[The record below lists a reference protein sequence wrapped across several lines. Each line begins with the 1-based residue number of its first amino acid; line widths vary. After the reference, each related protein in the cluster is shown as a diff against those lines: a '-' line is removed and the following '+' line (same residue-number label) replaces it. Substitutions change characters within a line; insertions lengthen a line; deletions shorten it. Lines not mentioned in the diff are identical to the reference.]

1 MTFKYL
7 VMVAMLASSAMSAA
21 HNNSG
26 VPSGSEWHDMQ
37 VNSVGRLPDHAA
49 FFAFDSLAMAL
60 EGDKSQSADYLSLD
74 GNWKFKWVNNAD
86 QRPLDFYKKGLDD
99 SSWAT
104 MPVPGLWEL
113 NGYGAPCYVNI
124 GYAWLGHFDN
134 NPPQVPVKDN
144 HVGSYRRVIDIP
156 VAWSGKQVIA
166 HFGSVT
172 SNIYLYVNGV
182 FAGYSEDSKVAA
194 EFDITRL
201 LKPGRNL
208 IAFQVFRW
216 CDGTYSEDQD
226 FWRFS
231 GVARECYLYARKRD
245 AITDV
250 RISGTLTDDYRDGV
264 LDVAVTMQG
273 TCNLEAKLL
282 DPVGQVVAQ
291 STASHVNNGLERFRM
306 TVDNPLKW
314 SAETPNLYTLVL
326 SLTALNGDRRP
337 YSYVSQKVGFRRV
350 EIKDGQLMVNGKRI
364 MIKGVNR
371 HEMDPD
377 GGYVVSPERMLQDIA
392 IMKQLNINAVRTC
405 HYPDDPRW
413 YDLCDKYGIYVCAEA
428 NQESHGLGYGDDSM
442 AKMPMMAKPV
452 MERNQHNVKVNFNH
466 PSVIMW
472 SLGNETG
479 WSQHFNAA
487 YDWIRSQDAQR
498 PIQYERAVYEPSGK
512 TDIVCP
518 MYWSQAACEKYAR
531 STDAASLRPLIQCEY
546 SHAMGNSC
554 GGFKEYWDLV
564 RKYPKFQ
571 GGFIWDFV
579 DQAIHWKDNA
589 GRSILAYGGDF
600 NNYDS
605 SDNNFNCNGIVSP
618 DRVLNP
624 EAYEVGYF
632 YQDIW
637 VKPVD
642 LQRGIVDVKNENAFK
657 SLDNYELVYSFVVD
671 GVESQPVRLAT
682 LHVAPQGR
690 SRVQLPS
697 YCVPDTLN
705 HEVFLNVKF
714 QLKTAEPLLAAGHV
728 AAHQQFKVG
737 GSYVTVLPQ
746 SAPGTLQL
754 KRTPE
759 SIAIRGEGVDVV
771 FGKKANWMLV
781 KYNDYLGDGGTLRP
795 NFWRAVTDN
804 DMGAGLPK
812 RCGVWRA
819 PTMTLKHIDARLDK
833 EKKAATVTACYDMP
847 QVMATLTITYAVYS
861 NAVIDVTQR
870 LETRGDSTQV
880 PEMLNYGMMMQL
892 PAQYD
897 QVQYYG
903 RGPVENY
910 VDRCESQHVGLYH
923 ASVDAMFYPYIRP
936 QETGTHTGIR
946 YFNVLNTGHGGL
958 GVNSCGSLMQAS
970 ALHYDL
976 DELDEGLEKHQRHPS
991 QLKKSQYTVLLI
1003 ELAQAGVGGIDSW
1016 SQMAEALPQYRVQY
1030 GPKVFKFT
1038 LSPLH

>member
-1 MTFKYL
+1 MALKYL
-7 VMVAMLASSAMSAA
+7 AMFVMLASAAMAAA
-21 HNNSG
+21 HDNCNL
-26 VPSGSEWHDMQ
+26 PSGNEWHDMQ
-37 VNSVGRLPDHAA
+37 VNSLNRLPDHAS
-49 FFAFDSLAMAL
+49 FFAFNNFAMAL
-60 EGDKSQSADYLSLD
+60 DGDKERSADYLSLA
-74 GNWKFKWVNNAD
+74 GMWKFNWVADAD
-86 QRPLDFYKKGLDD
+86 QRPLDFYKENLDV
-99 SSWAT
+99 SSWST

-124 GYAWLGHFDN
+124 GYAWMGHFDN

-156 VAWSGKQVIA
+156 ASWSGKQVIA

-172 SNIYLYVNGV
+172 SNIYLYVNGK

-208 IAFQVFRW
+208 ISFQVFRW
-216 CDGTYSEDQD
+216 CDGSYSEDQD

-231 GVARECYLYARKRD
+231 GVARECYLFARQHD

-250 RISGTLTDDYRDGV
+250 RISSTLAHDYRDGV
-264 LDVAVTMQG
+264 LDVAVAMQG
-273 TCNLEAKLL
+273 TCNLEAWLL
-282 DPVGQVVAQ
+282 DSAGNIVAQ
-291 STASHVNNGLERFRM
+291 NTNSHVSNGRASFRM
-306 TVDNPLKW
+306 TVDNPCKW
-314 SAETPNLYTLVL
+314 SAESPYLYTLVL
-326 SLTALNGDRRP
+326 APTAPGGDHKP
-337 YSYVSQKVGFRRV
+337 YSYVSQQVGFRRV

-377 GGYVVSPERMLQDIA
+377 GGYVVSPERMEQDIA
-392 IMKQLNINAVRTC
+392 IMKRLNINAVRTC

-428 NQESHGLGYGDDSM
+428 NQESHGLGYDDDSK
-442 AKMPMMAKPV
+442 AKTPMMAKPI

-479 WSQHFNAA
+479 WSQNFNAA

-518 MYWSQAACEKYAR
+518 MYWSQAACERYAR
-531 STDAASLRPLIQCEY
+531 STSAENSRPLIQCEY

-554 GGFKEYWDLV
+554 GGFKEYWELV

-579 DQAIHWKDNA
+579 DQAIHWKDGA
-589 GRSILAYGGDF
+589 GRNILAYGGDF
-600 NNYDS
+600 NSYDP
-605 SDNNFNCNGIVSP
+605 SDNNFNCNGIVNP
-618 DRVLNP
+618 DRGLNP
-624 EAYEVGYF
+624 EAHEVGYF
-632 YQDIW
+632 YQNIW
-637 VKPVD
+637 VKPID
-642 LQRGIVDVKNENAFK
+642 LQHGIVEVKNENAFRN
-657 SLDNYELVYSFVVD
+657 LDNYELVYNFVVD
-671 GVESQPVRLAT
+671 GVASPAARLAT
-682 LHVAPQGR
+682 LHVAPQEQTQ
-690 SRVQLPS
+690 VQLPGYS
-697 YCVPDTLN
+697 MPDTSA
-705 HEVFLNVKF
+705 HEVFLNVEF
-714 QLKTAEPLLAAGHV
+714 LLKTAEPLLAAGHV

-737 GSYVTVLPQ
+737 GRYVAASP
-746 SAPGTLQL
+746 APASGKLRL
-754 KRTPE
+754 KRTAE
-759 SIAIRGEGVDVV
+759 SIVIKGESVEVT
-771 FGKKANWMLV
+771 FAKKANWMLT
-781 KYNDYLGDGGTLRP
+781 KYNDYLGNGGVLRP

-819 PTMTLKHIDARLDK
+819 PTMTLKHIDARLDGGK
-833 EKKAATVTACYDMP
+833 RVAIVTACYDMP
-847 QVMATLTITYAVYS
+847 QVEAVLTLTYVIHG
-861 NAVIDVTQR
+861 NAVLDVTQS
-870 LETRGDSTQV
+870 LEARGDSTRV

-897 QVQYYG
+897 QVRYYG

-923 ASVDAMFYPYIRP
+923 TSVDAMFYPYIRP

-946 YFNVLNTGHGGL
+946 YFKVLSPGGGL
-958 GVNSCGSLMQAS
+958 GVIPRGSLMQAS

-976 DELDEGLEKHQRHPS
+976 DELDEGMEKHQRHPS
-991 QLKKSQYTVLLI
+991 QLAKSRYTVLLF

-1016 SQMAEALPQYRVQY
+1016 SQNAEALPQYRVGY
-1030 GPKVFKFT
+1030 GSKVFRFS
-1038 LSPLH
+1038 LRPLH

>member
-1 MTFKYL
+1 MALKYL
-7 VMVAMLASSAMSAA
+7 AMFVMLASAAMAAA
-21 HNNSG
+21 HDNCNL
-26 VPSGSEWHDMQ
+26 PSGSEWHDMQ
-37 VNSVGRLPDHAA
+37 VNSLNRLPDHAS
-49 FFAFDSLAMAL
+49 FFAFNNFAMAL
-60 EGDKSQSADYLSLD
+60 DGDKERSADYLSLA
-74 GNWKFKWVNNAD
+74 GMWKFNWVADAD
-86 QRPLDFYKKGLDD
+86 QRPLDFYKENLDV

-124 GYAWLGHFDN
+124 GYAWMGHFDN

-156 VAWSGKQVIA
+156 ASWSGKQVIA

-172 SNIYLYVNGV
+172 SNIYLYVNGK

-208 IAFQVFRW
+208 ISFQVFRW
-216 CDGTYSEDQD
+216 CDGSYSEDQD

-231 GVARECYLYARKRD
+231 GVARECYLYARQHD

-250 RISGTLTDDYRDGV
+250 RISSTLAHDYRDGV
-264 LDVAVTMQG
+264 LDVAVAMQG
-273 TCNLEAKLL
+273 TCNLEAWLL
-282 DPVGQVVAQ
+282 DSAGNIVAQ
-291 STASHVNNGLERFRM
+291 NTNSHVSNGRASFRM
-306 TVDNPLKW
+306 TVDNPCKW
-314 SAETPNLYTLVL
+314 SAESPYLYTLVL
-326 SLTALNGDRRP
+326 APTAPGGDHKP
-337 YSYVSQKVGFRRV
+337 YSYVSQQVGFRRV

-377 GGYVVSPERMLQDIA
+377 GGYVVSPERMEQDIA
-392 IMKQLNINAVRTC
+392 IMKRLNINAVRTC

-428 NQESHGLGYGDDSM
+428 NQESHGLGYDDDSK
-442 AKMPMMAKPV
+442 AKTPMMAKPI

-479 WSQHFNAA
+479 WSQNFNAA

-518 MYWSQAACEKYAR
+518 MYWSQAACERYAR
-531 STDAASLRPLIQCEY
+531 PTSAENSRPLIQCEY

-554 GGFKEYWDLV
+554 GGFKEYWELV

-579 DQAIHWKDNA
+579 DQAIHWKDSA
-589 GRSILAYGGDF
+589 GRNILAYGGDF
-600 NNYDS
+600 NSYDP
-605 SDNNFNCNGIVSP
+605 SDNNFNCNGIVNP
-618 DRVLNP
+618 DRGLNP
-624 EAYEVGYF
+624 EAHEVGYF
-632 YQDIW
+632 YQNIW
-637 VKPVD
+637 VKPID
-642 LQRGIVDVKNENAFK
+642 LQHGIVEVKNENAFRN
-657 SLDNYELVYSFVVD
+657 LDNYELVYNFVVD
-671 GVESQPVRLAT
+671 GVALPAARLAT
-682 LHVAPQGR
+682 LHVAPQEQTQ
-690 SRVQLPS
+690 VQLPGYS
-697 YCVPDTLN
+697 MPDTSA

-737 GSYVTVLPQ
+737 GRYVAASP
-746 SAPGTLQL
+746 APASGKLRL
-754 KRTPE
+754 KRTAE
-759 SIAIRGEGVDVV
+759 SIVIKGESVEVT
-771 FGKKANWMLV
+771 FAKKANWMLT
-781 KYNDYLGDGGTLRP
+781 KYNDYLGNGGVLRP

-819 PTMTLKHIDARLDK
+819 PTMTLKHIDARLDRGK
-833 EKKAATVTACYDMP
+833 RVATVTACYDMP
-847 QVMATLTITYAVYS
+847 QVKAVLTLTYVIHG
-861 NAVIDVTQR
+861 NAVLDVTQS
-870 LETRGDSTQV
+870 LEARGDSTRV

-897 QVQYYG
+897 QVRYYG

-923 ASVDAMFYPYIRP
+923 TSVDAMFYPYIRP

-946 YFNVLNTGHGGL
+946 YFKVLSPGGGL
-958 GVNSCGSLMQAS
+958 GVIPRGSLMQAS

-991 QLKKSQYTVLLI
+991 QLAKSQYTVLLF

-1016 SQMAEALPQYRVQY
+1016 SQNAEALPQYRVGY
-1030 GPKVFKFT
+1030 GSKVFRFS
-1038 LSPLH
+1038 LRPLH

>member
-1 MTFKYL
+1 MALKYL
-7 VMVAMLASSAMSAA
+7 AMFVMLASAAMAAA
-21 HNNSG
+21 HDNCNL
-26 VPSGSEWHDMQ
+26 PSGSEWHDMQ
-37 VNSVGRLPDHAA
+37 VNSLNRLPDHAS
-49 FFAFDSLAMAL
+49 FFAFNNFAMAL
-60 EGDKSQSADYLSLD
+60 DGDKERSADYLSLA
-74 GNWKFKWVNNAD
+74 GMWKFNWVADAD
-86 QRPLDFYKKGLDD
+86 QRPLDFYKENLDV

-124 GYAWLGHFDN
+124 GYAWMGHFDN

-156 VAWSGKQVIA
+156 ASWSGKQVIA

-172 SNIYLYVNGV
+172 SNIYLYVNGK

-208 IAFQVFRW
+208 ISFQVFRW
-216 CDGTYSEDQD
+216 CDGSYSEDQD

-231 GVARECYLYARKRD
+231 GVARECYLYARQHD

-250 RISGTLTDDYRDGV
+250 RISSTLAHDYRDGV
-264 LDVAVTMQG
+264 LDVAVAMQG
-273 TCNLEAKLL
+273 TCNLEAWLL
-282 DPVGQVVAQ
+282 DSAGNIVAQ
-291 STASHVNNGLERFRM
+291 NTNSRVSNGRASFRM
-306 TVDNPLKW
+306 TVDNPCKW
-314 SAETPNLYTLVL
+314 SAESPYLYTLVL
-326 SLTALNGDRRP
+326 APTAPGGDHKP
-337 YSYVSQKVGFRRV
+337 YSYVSQQVGFRRV

-377 GGYVVSPERMLQDIA
+377 GGYVVSPERMEQDIA
-392 IMKQLNINAVRTC
+392 IMKRLNINAVRTC

-428 NQESHGLGYGDDSM
+428 NQESHGLGYDDDSK
-442 AKMPMMAKPV
+442 AKTPMMAKPI

-479 WSQHFNAA
+479 WSQNFNAA

-518 MYWSQAACEKYAR
+518 MYWSQAACERYAR
-531 STDAASLRPLIQCEY
+531 STSAENSRPLIQCEY

-554 GGFKEYWDLV
+554 GGFKEYWELV

-579 DQAIHWKDNA
+579 DQAIHWKDSA
-589 GRSILAYGGDF
+589 GRNILAYGGDF
-600 NNYDS
+600 NSYDP
-605 SDNNFNCNGIVSP
+605 SDNNFNCNGIVNP
-618 DRVLNP
+618 DRGLNP
-624 EAYEVGYF
+624 EAHEVGYF
-632 YQDIW
+632 YQNIW
-637 VKPVD
+637 VKPID
-642 LQRGIVDVKNENAFK
+642 LQHGIVEVKNENAFRN
-657 SLDNYELVYSFVVD
+657 LDNYELVYNFVVD
-671 GVESQPVRLAT
+671 GVALPAARLAT
-682 LHVAPQGR
+682 LHVAPQEQTQ
-690 SRVQLPS
+690 VQLPGYS
-697 YCVPDTLN
+697 MPDTSA

-737 GSYVTVLPQ
+737 GRYVAALP
-746 SAPGTLQL
+746 APASGKLRL
-754 KRTPE
+754 KRTAE
-759 SIAIRGEGVDVV
+759 SIVIKGESVEVT
-771 FGKKANWMLV
+771 FAKKANWMLT
-781 KYNDYLGDGGTLRP
+781 KYNDYLGNGGVLRP

-804 DMGAGLPK
+804 DMGADLPK

-819 PTMTLKHIDARLDK
+819 PTMTLKHIVARLDGGK
-833 EKKAATVTACYDMP
+833 RVATVTACYDMP
-847 QVMATLTITYAVYS
+847 QVKAVLTLTYVIHG
-861 NAVIDVTQR
+861 NAVLDVTQR
-870 LETRGDSTQV
+870 LEARGDSTRV

-892 PAQYD
+892 PPQYD
-897 QVQYYG
+897 QVRYYG

-923 ASVDAMFYPYIRP
+923 TSVDAMFYPYIRP

-946 YFNVLNTGHGGL
+946 YFKVLSPGGGL
-958 GVNSCGSLMQAS
+958 GVVPRGSLMQAS

-976 DELDEGLEKHQRHPS
+976 DELDEGMEKHQRHPS
-991 QLKKSQYTVLLI
+991 QLAKSQYTVLLF
-1003 ELAQAGVGGIDSW
+1003 ELEQAGVGGIDSW
-1016 SQMAEALPQYRVQY
+1016 SQNAEALPQYRVGY
-1030 GPKVFKFT
+1030 GSKVFRFS
-1038 LSPLH
+1038 LRPLH

>member
-1 MTFKYL
+1 MALKYL
-7 VMVAMLASSAMSAA
+7 AMFVMLASAAMAAA
-21 HNNSG
+21 HDNCNL
-26 VPSGSEWHDMQ
+26 PSGSEWHDMQ
-37 VNSVGRLPDHAA
+37 VNSLNRLPDHAS
-49 FFAFDSLAMAL
+49 FFAFNNFAMAL
-60 EGDKSQSADYLSLD
+60 DGDKERSADYLSLA
-74 GNWKFKWVNNAD
+74 GMWKFNWVADAD
-86 QRPLDFYKKGLDD
+86 QRPLDFYKENLDV

-124 GYAWLGHFDN
+124 VYAWMGHFDN

-156 VAWSGKQVIA
+156 ASWSGKQVIA

-172 SNIYLYVNGV
+172 SNIYLYVNGK

-208 IAFQVFRW
+208 ISFQVFRW
-216 CDGTYSEDQD
+216 CDGSYSEDQD

-231 GVARECYLYARKRD
+231 GVARECYLFARQHD

-250 RISGTLTDDYRDGV
+250 RIGSTLTHDCRAGV
-264 LDVAVTMQG
+264 LDVAVAMQG
-273 TCNLEAKLL
+273 TCNLEAWLL
-282 DPVGQVVAQ
+282 DSAGNIVAQ
-291 STASHVNNGLERFRM
+291 NTNSHVSNGRASFRM
-306 TVDNPLKW
+306 TVDNPCKW
-314 SAETPNLYTLVL
+314 SAESPYLYTLVL
-326 SLTALNGDRRP
+326 APTAPGGDHKP
-337 YSYVSQKVGFRRV
+337 YSYVSQQVGFRRV

-377 GGYVVSPERMLQDIA
+377 GGYVVSPERMEQDIA
-392 IMKQLNINAVRTC
+392 IMKRLNINAVRTC

-428 NQESHGLGYGDDSM
+428 NQESHGLGYDDDSK
-442 AKMPMMAKPV
+442 AKTPMMAKPI

-479 WSQHFNAA
+479 WSQNFNAA

-518 MYWSQAACEKYAR
+518 MYWSQAACERYAR
-531 STDAASLRPLIQCEY
+531 STSAENSRPLIQCEY

-554 GGFKEYWDLV
+554 GGFKEYWELV

-579 DQAIHWKDNA
+579 DQAIHWKDSA
-589 GRSILAYGGDF
+589 GRNILAYGGDF
-600 NNYDS
+600 NSYDP
-605 SDNNFNCNGIVSP
+605 SDNNFNCNGIVNP
-618 DRVLNP
+618 DRGLNP
-624 EAYEVGYF
+624 EAHEVGYF
-632 YQDIW
+632 YQNIW
-637 VKPVD
+637 VRPID
-642 LQRGIVDVKNENAFK
+642 LQHGIVEVKNENAFRN
-657 SLDNYELVYSFVVD
+657 LDNYELVYNFVVD
-671 GVESQPVRLAT
+671 GVASPAARLAT
-682 LHVAPQGR
+682 LHVAPQEQTQ
-690 SRVQLPS
+690 VQLPS
-697 YCVPDTLN
+697 YSMPDTSA

-737 GSYVTVLPQ
+737 GRYVAALP
-746 SAPGTLQL
+746 APASGKLRL
-754 KRTPE
+754 KRTAE
-759 SIAIRGEGVDVV
+759 SIVIKGESVEVT
-771 FGKKANWMLV
+771 FAKKANWMLT
-781 KYNDYLGDGGTLRP
+781 KYNDYLGNGGVLRP

-819 PTMTLKHIDARLDK
+819 PTMTLKHIDARLDRGK
-833 EKKAATVTACYDMP
+833 RVATVTACYDMP
-847 QVMATLTITYAVYS
+847 QVKAVLTLTYVIHG
-861 NAVIDVTQR
+861 NAVLDVTQS
-870 LETRGDSTQV
+870 LEARGDSTHV
-880 PEMLNYGMMMQL
+880 PEMLNYGMMIQL
-892 PAQYD
+892 PPHYD
-897 QVQYYG
+897 QVRYYG

-910 VDRCESQHVGLYH
+910 VDRCESQPVGLYH
-923 ASVDAMFYPYIRP
+923 TSVDAMFYPYIRP

-946 YFNVLNTGHGGL
+946 YFKVLSPGGGL
-958 GVNSCGSLMQAS
+958 GVVPRGSLMQAS

-976 DELDEGLEKHQRHPS
+976 DELDEGMEKHQRHPS
-991 QLKKSQYTVLLI
+991 QLAKSPYTVLLF

-1016 SQMAEALPQYRVQY
+1016 SQNAEALPQYRVGY
-1030 GPKVFKFT
+1030 GSKVFRFS
-1038 LSPLH
+1038 LRPLH

>member
-1 MTFKYL
+1 MALKYL
-7 VMVAMLASSAMSAA
+7 AMFVMLASAAMAAA
-21 HNNSG
+21 HDNCNL
-26 VPSGSEWHDMQ
+26 PSGSEWHDMQ
-37 VNSVGRLPDHAA
+37 VNSLNRLPDHAS
-49 FFAFDSLAMAL
+49 FFAFNNFAMAL
-60 EGDKSQSADYLSLD
+60 DGDKERSADYLSLA
-74 GNWKFKWVNNAD
+74 GMWKFNWVADAD
-86 QRPLDFYKKGLDD
+86 QRPLDFYKENLDV

-124 GYAWLGHFDN
+124 GYAWMGHFDN

-156 VAWSGKQVIA
+156 ASWSGKQVIA

-172 SNIYLYVNGV
+172 SNIYLYVNGM

-208 IAFQVFRW
+208 ISFQVFRW
-216 CDGTYSEDQD
+216 CDGSYSEDQD

-231 GVARECYLYARKRD
+231 GVARECYLYARQHD

-250 RISGTLTDDYRDGV
+250 RISSTLAHDYRDGV
-264 LDVAVTMQG
+264 LDVAVAMQG
-273 TCNLEAKLL
+273 TCNLEAWLL
-282 DPVGQVVAQ
+282 DSAGNIVAQ
-291 STASHVNNGLERFRM
+291 NTNSHVSNGRASFRM
-306 TVDNPLKW
+306 TVDNPCKW
-314 SAETPNLYTLVL
+314 SAESPYLYTLVL
-326 SLTALNGDRRP
+326 APTAPGGDHKP
-337 YSYVSQKVGFRRV
+337 YSYVSQQVGFRRV

-377 GGYVVSPERMLQDIA
+377 GGYVVSPERMEQDIA
-392 IMKQLNINAVRTC
+392 IMKRLNINAVRTC

-428 NQESHGLGYGDDSM
+428 NQESHGLGYDDDSK
-442 AKMPMMAKPV
+442 AKTPMMAKPI

-479 WSQHFNAA
+479 WSQNFNAA

-518 MYWSQAACEKYAR
+518 MYWSQAACERYAR
-531 STDAASLRPLIQCEY
+531 STSAENSRPLIQCEY

-554 GGFKEYWDLV
+554 GGFKEYWELV

-579 DQAIHWKDNA
+579 DQAIHWKDGA
-589 GRSILAYGGDF
+589 GRNILAYGGDF
-600 NNYDS
+600 NSYDP
-605 SDNNFNCNGIVSP
+605 SDNNFNCNGIVNP
-618 DRVLNP
+618 DRGLNP
-624 EAYEVGYF
+624 EAHEVGYF
-632 YQDIW
+632 YQNIW
-637 VKPVD
+637 VKPID
-642 LQRGIVDVKNENAFK
+642 LQHGIVEVKNENAFRN
-657 SLDNYELVYSFVVD
+657 LDNYELVYNFVVD
-671 GVESQPVRLAT
+671 GVASPAARLAT
-682 LHVAPQGR
+682 LHVAPQGQTQ
-690 SRVQLPS
+690 VQLPGYS
-697 YCVPDTLN
+697 MPDTSA

-737 GSYVTVLPQ
+737 GRYVAASP
-746 SAPGTLQL
+746 APASGKLRL
-754 KRTPE
+754 KRTAE
-759 SIAIRGEGVDVV
+759 SIVIKGESVEVT
-771 FGKKANWMLV
+771 FAKKANWMLT
-781 KYNDYLGDGGTLRP
+781 KYNDYLGNGGVLRP

-819 PTMTLKHIDARLDK
+819 PTMTLKHIDARLDRGK
-833 EKKAATVTACYDMP
+833 RVATVTACYDMP
-847 QVMATLTITYAVYS
+847 QVKAVLTLTYVIHG
-861 NAVIDVTQR
+861 NAVLDVTQS
-870 LETRGDSTQV
+870 LEARGDSTRV

-897 QVQYYG
+897 QVRYYG

-923 ASVDAMFYPYIRP
+923 TSVDAMFYPYIRP

-946 YFNVLNTGHGGL
+946 YFKVLSPGGGL
-958 GVNSCGSLMQAS
+958 GVIPRGSLMQAS

-976 DELDEGLEKHQRHPS
+976 DELDEGMEKHQRHPS
-991 QLKKSQYTVLLI
+991 QLAKSQYTVLLF

-1016 SQMAEALPQYRVQY
+1016 SQNAEALPQYRVGY
-1030 GPKVFKFT
+1030 GSKVFRFS
-1038 LSPLH
+1038 LRPLH

>member
-1 MTFKYL
+1 MALKYL
-7 VMVAMLASSAMSAA
+7 AMFVMLASAAMAAA
-21 HNNSG
+21 HDNCNL
-26 VPSGSEWHDMQ
+26 PSGSEWHDMQ
-37 VNSVGRLPDHAA
+37 VNSLNRLPDHAS
-49 FFAFDSLAMAL
+49 FFAFNNFAMAL
-60 EGDKSQSADYLSLD
+60 DGDKERSADYLSLA
-74 GNWKFKWVNNAD
+74 GMWKFNWVADAD
-86 QRPLDFYKKGLDD
+86 QRPLDFYKENLDV

-124 GYAWLGHFDN
+124 GYAWMGHFDN

-156 VAWSGKQVIA
+156 ASWSGKQVIA
-166 HFGSVT
+166 HFGSVS
-172 SNIYLYVNGV
+172 SNIYLYVNGK

-208 IAFQVFRW
+208 ISFQVFRW
-216 CDGTYSEDQD
+216 CDGSYSEDQD

-231 GVARECYLYARKRD
+231 GVARECYLFARQHD
-245 AITDV
+245 AIADV
-250 RISGTLTDDYRDGV
+250 RISSTLAHDYRDGV

-273 TCNLEAKLL
+273 TCNLEAWLL
-282 DPVGQVVAQ
+282 DSAGNIVAQ
-291 STASHVNNGLERFRM
+291 NTNSHVSNGRASFRM
-306 TVDNPLKW
+306 TVDNPCKW
-314 SAETPNLYTLVL
+314 SAESPYLYTLVL
-326 SLTALNGDRRP
+326 APTAPGGDRKP
-337 YSYVSQKVGFRRV
+337 YSYVSQQVGFRRV

-377 GGYVVSPERMLQDIA
+377 GGYVVSPERMEQDIA
-392 IMKQLNINAVRTC
+392 IMKRLNINAVRTC

-428 NQESHGLGYGDDSM
+428 NQESHGLGYDDDSK
-442 AKMPMMAKPV
+442 AKTPMMAKPI

-479 WSQHFNAA
+479 WSQNFNAA

-518 MYWSQAACEKYAR
+518 MYWSQAACERYAR
-531 STDAASLRPLIQCEY
+531 STSAENSRPLIQCEY

-554 GGFKEYWDLV
+554 GGFKEYWELV

-579 DQAIHWKDNA
+579 DQAIHWKDSA
-589 GRSILAYGGDF
+589 GRNILAYGGDF
-600 NNYDS
+600 NSYDP
-605 SDNNFNCNGIVSP
+605 SDNNFNCNGIVNP
-618 DRVLNP
+618 DRGLNP
-624 EAYEVGYF
+624 EAHEVSYF
-632 YQDIW
+632 YQNIW
-637 VKPVD
+637 VKPID
-642 LQRGIVDVKNENAFK
+642 LQHGIVEVKNENAFRN
-657 SLDNYELVYSFVVD
+657 LDNYELVYNFVVD
-671 GVESQPVRLAT
+671 GVASPAVRLAT
-682 LHVAPQGR
+682 LHVAPQEQTQ
-690 SRVQLPS
+690 VQLPGYS
-697 YCVPDTLN
+697 MPDTSA
-705 HEVFLNVKF
+705 HEVFLNVEF

-737 GSYVTVLPQ
+737 GRYVAASP
-746 SAPGTLQL
+746 APASGKLRL
-754 KRTPE
+754 KRTAE
-759 SIAIRGEGVDVV
+759 SIVIKGESVEVT
-771 FGKKANWMLV
+771 FAKKANWMLT
-781 KYNDYLGDGGTLRP
+781 KYNDYLGNGGVLRP

-804 DMGAGLPK
+804 DMGADLPK

-819 PTMTLKHIDARLDK
+819 PTMTLKHIDARLDRGK
-833 EKKAATVTACYDMP
+833 RVATVTACYDMP
-847 QVMATLTITYAVYS
+847 EVKAVLTLTYVIHG
-861 NAVIDVTQR
+861 NAVLDVTQS
-870 LETRGDSTQV
+870 LEARGDSTRV

-897 QVQYYG
+897 QVRYYG

-923 ASVDAMFYPYIRP
+923 TSVDAMFYPYIRP

-946 YFNVLNTGHGGL
+946 YFKVLSPDGGL
-958 GVNSCGSLMQAS
+958 GVIPRGSLMQAS

-976 DELDEGLEKHQRHPS
+976 DELDEGMEKHQRHPS
-991 QLKKSQYTVLLI
+991 QLAKSQYTVLLF

-1016 SQMAEALPQYRVQY
+1016 SQNAEALPQYRVGY
-1030 GPKVFKFT
+1030 GSKVFRFS
-1038 LSPLH
+1038 LRPLH

>member
-1 MTFKYL
+1 MALKYL
-7 VMVAMLASSAMSAA
+7 AMFVMLASAAMAAA
-21 HNNSG
+21 HDNCNL
-26 VPSGSEWHDMQ
+26 PSGSEWHDMQ
-37 VNSVGRLPDHAA
+37 VNSLNRLPDHAS
-49 FFAFDSLAMAL
+49 FFAFNNFAMAL
-60 EGDKSQSADYLSLD
+60 DGDKERSADYLSLA
-74 GNWKFKWVNNAD
+74 GMWKFNWVADAD
-86 QRPLDFYKKGLDD
+86 QRPLDFYKENLDV

-124 GYAWLGHFDN
+124 GYAWMGHFDN

-156 VAWSGKQVIA
+156 ASWSGKQVIA

-172 SNIYLYVNGV
+172 SNIYLYVNGK

-208 IAFQVFRW
+208 ISFQVFRW
-216 CDGTYSEDQD
+216 CDGSYSEDQD

-231 GVARECYLYARKRD
+231 GVARECYLFARQHD

-250 RISGTLTDDYRDGV
+250 RISSTLAHDYRDGV
-264 LDVAVTMQG
+264 LDVAVAMQG
-273 TCNLEAKLL
+273 TCNLEAWLL
-282 DPVGQVVAQ
+282 DSAGNIVAQ
-291 STASHVNNGLERFRM
+291 NTNSHVSNGRASFRM
-306 TVDNPLKW
+306 TVDNPCKW
-314 SAETPNLYTLVL
+314 SAESPYLYTLVL
-326 SLTALNGDRRP
+326 APTAPGGDHKP
-337 YSYVSQKVGFRRV
+337 YSYVSQQVGFRRV

-377 GGYVVSPERMLQDIA
+377 GGYVVSPERMEQDIA
-392 IMKQLNINAVRTC
+392 IMKRLNINAVRTC

-428 NQESHGLGYGDDSM
+428 NQESHGLGYDDDSK
-442 AKMPMMAKPV
+442 AKTPMMAKPI

-479 WSQHFNAA
+479 WSQNFNAA

-518 MYWSQAACEKYAR
+518 MYWSQAACERYAR
-531 STDAASLRPLIQCEY
+531 STSAENSRPLIQCEY

-554 GGFKEYWDLV
+554 GGFKEYWELV

-579 DQAIHWKDNA
+579 DQAIHWKDSA
-589 GRSILAYGGDF
+589 GRNILAYGGDF
-600 NNYDS
+600 NSYDP
-605 SDNNFNCNGIVSP
+605 SDNNFNCNGIVNP
-618 DRVLNP
+618 DRGLNP
-624 EAYEVGYF
+624 EAHEVGYF
-632 YQDIW
+632 YQNIW
-637 VKPVD
+637 VKPID
-642 LQRGIVDVKNENAFK
+642 LQHGIVEVKNENAFRN
-657 SLDNYELVYSFVVD
+657 LDNYELVYNFVVD
-671 GVESQPVRLAT
+671 GVASPPARLAT
-682 LHVAPQGR
+682 LHVAPQEQTQ
-690 SRVQLPS
+690 VQLPGYS
-697 YCVPDTLN
+697 MPDTSA
-705 HEVFLNVKF
+705 HEVFLNVEF
-714 QLKTAEPLLAAGHV
+714 LLKTAEPLLAAGHV

-737 GSYVTVLPQ
+737 GRYVAASP
-746 SAPGTLQL
+746 APASGKLRL
-754 KRTPE
+754 KRTAE
-759 SIAIRGEGVDVV
+759 SIVIKGESVEVT
-771 FGKKANWMLV
+771 FAKKANWMLT
-781 KYNDYLGDGGTLRP
+781 KYNDYLGNGGVLRP

-819 PTMTLKHIDARLDK
+819 PTMTLKHIDARLDRGK
-833 EKKAATVTACYDMP
+833 RVATVTACYDMP
-847 QVMATLTITYAVYS
+847 QVEAVLTLTYVIHG
-861 NAVIDVTQR
+861 NAVLDVTQS
-870 LETRGDSTQV
+870 LEARGDSTRV

-897 QVQYYG
+897 QVRYYG

-923 ASVDAMFYPYIRP
+923 TSVDAMFYPYIRP

-946 YFNVLNTGHGGL
+946 YFEVLSPGGGL
-958 GVNSCGSLMQAS
+958 GVIPRGNLMQAS

-991 QLKKSQYTVLLI
+991 QLAKSQYTVLLF

-1016 SQMAEALPQYRVQY
+1016 SQNAEALPQYRVGY
-1030 GPKVFKFT
+1030 GSKVFRFS
-1038 LSPLH
+1038 LRPLH

>member
-1 MTFKYL
+1 MALKYL
-7 VMVAMLASSAMSAA
+7 AMFVMLASAAMAAA
-21 HNNSG
+21 HDNCNL
-26 VPSGSEWHDMQ
+26 PSGNEWHDMQ
-37 VNSVGRLPDHAA
+37 VNSLNRLPDHAS
-49 FFAFDSLAMAL
+49 FFAFNNFAMAL
-60 EGDKSQSADYLSLD
+60 DGDKERSADYLSLA
-74 GNWKFKWVNNAD
+74 GMWKFNWVADAD
-86 QRPLDFYKKGLDD
+86 QRPLDFYKENLDV

-124 GYAWLGHFDN
+124 GYAWMGHFDN

-156 VAWSGKQVIA
+156 ASWSGKQVIA

-172 SNIYLYVNGV
+172 SNIYLYVNGK

-208 IAFQVFRW
+208 ISFQVFRW
-216 CDGTYSEDQD
+216 CDGSYSEDQD

-231 GVARECYLYARKRD
+231 GVARECYLFARQHD

-250 RISGTLTDDYRDGV
+250 RIGSTLTHDCRDGV
-264 LDVAVTMQG
+264 LDVAVAMQG
-273 TCNLEAKLL
+273 TCNLEAWLL
-282 DPVGQVVAQ
+282 DSAGNIVAQ
-291 STASHVNNGLERFRM
+291 NTNSHVSNGRASFRM
-306 TVDNPLKW
+306 TVDNPCKW
-314 SAETPNLYTLVL
+314 SAETPYLYTLVL
-326 SLTALNGDRRP
+326 APTAPGGDHKP
-337 YSYVSQKVGFRRV
+337 YSYVSQQVGFRRV

-377 GGYVVSPERMLQDIA
+377 GGYVVSPERMEQDIA
-392 IMKQLNINAVRTC
+392 IMKRLNINAVRTC

-428 NQESHGLGYGDDSM
+428 NQESHGLGYDDDSK
-442 AKMPMMAKPV
+442 AKTPMMAKPI

-479 WSQHFNAA
+479 WSQNFNAA

-518 MYWSQAACEKYAR
+518 MYWSQAACERYAR
-531 STDAASLRPLIQCEY
+531 STSAENSRPLIQCEY

-554 GGFKEYWDLV
+554 GGFKEYWELV

-579 DQAIHWKDNA
+579 DQAIHWKDGA
-589 GRSILAYGGDF
+589 GRRILAYGGDF
-600 NNYDS
+600 NSYDP
-605 SDNNFNCNGIVSP
+605 SDNNFNCNGIVNP
-618 DRVLNP
+618 DRGLNP
-624 EAYEVGYF
+624 EAHEVGYF
-632 YQDIW
+632 YQNIW
-637 VKPVD
+637 VEPID
-642 LQRGIVDVKNENAFK
+642 LQHGIVEVKNENAFRN
-657 SLDNYELVYSFVVD
+657 LDNYELVYNFVVD
-671 GVESQPVRLAT
+671 GVASPPARLAT
-682 LHVAPQGR
+682 LHVAPQEQTQ
-690 SRVQLPS
+690 VQLPGYS
-697 YCVPDTLN
+697 MPDTSA

-737 GSYVTVLPQ
+737 GRYVAASP
-746 SAPGTLQL
+746 APASGKLRL
-754 KRTPE
+754 KRTAE
-759 SIAIRGEGVDVV
+759 SIVIKGESVEVT
-771 FGKKANWMLV
+771 FAKKANWMLT
-781 KYNDYLGDGGTLRP
+781 KYNDYLGNGGVLRP

-819 PTMTLKHIDARLDK
+819 PTMTLRHIDARLDGGK
-833 EKKAATVTACYDMP
+833 RVATVTACYDMP
-847 QVMATLTITYAVYS
+847 QVKAVLTLTYVIHG
-861 NAVIDVTQR
+861 NAVLDVTQS
-870 LETRGDSTQV
+870 LEARGDSTRV

-897 QVQYYG
+897 QVRYYG

-923 ASVDAMFYPYIRP
+923 TSVDAMFYPYIRP

-946 YFNVLNTGHGGL
+946 YFKVLSPGGGL
-958 GVNSCGSLMQAS
+958 GVIPRGNLMQAS

-991 QLKKSQYTVLLI
+991 QLAKSQYTVLLF

-1016 SQMAEALPQYRVQY
+1016 SQNAEALPQYRVGY
-1030 GPKVFKFT
+1030 GSKVFRFS
-1038 LSPLH
+1038 LRPLH

>member
-1 MTFKYL
+1 MALKYL
-7 VMVAMLASSAMSAA
+7 AMFVMLASAAMAA
-21 HNNSG
+21 GHDNCNL
-26 VPSGSEWHDMQ
+26 PSGSEWHDMQ
-37 VNSVGRLPDHAA
+37 VNSLNRLPDHAS
-49 FFAFDSLAMAL
+49 FFAFNNFAMAL
-60 EGDKSQSADYLSLD
+60 DGDKERSADYLSLA
-74 GNWKFKWVNNAD
+74 GMWKFNWVADAD
-86 QRPLDFYKKGLDD
+86 QRPLDFYKENLDV

-124 GYAWLGHFDN
+124 GYAWMGHFDN

-156 VAWSGKQVIA
+156 ASWSGKQVIA

-172 SNIYLYVNGV
+172 SNIYLYVNGK

-208 IAFQVFRW
+208 ISFQVFRW
-216 CDGTYSEDQD
+216 CDGSYSEDQD

-231 GVARECYLYARKRD
+231 GVAR
-245 AITDV
+245 
-250 RISGTLTDDYRDGV
+250 RDGV
-264 LDVAVTMQG
+264 LDVAVAMQG
-273 TCNLEAKLL
+273 TCNLEAWLL
-282 DPVGQVVAQ
+282 DSAGNIVAQ
-291 STASHVNNGLERFRM
+291 NTNSRVSNGRASFRM
-306 TVDNPLKW
+306 TVDNPCKW
-314 SAETPNLYTLVL
+314 SAESPYLYTLVL
-326 SLTALNGDRRP
+326 APTAPGGDHKP
-337 YSYVSQKVGFRRV
+337 YSYVSQQVGFRRV

-377 GGYVVSPERMLQDIA
+377 GGYVVSPERMEQDIA
-392 IMKQLNINAVRTC
+392 IMKRLNINAVRTC

-428 NQESHGLGYGDDSM
+428 NQESHGLGYDDDSK
-442 AKMPMMAKPV
+442 AKTPMMAKPI

-479 WSQHFNAA
+479 WSQNFNAA

-518 MYWSQAACEKYAR
+518 MYWSQAACERYAR
-531 STDAASLRPLIQCEY
+531 STSAENSRPLIQCEY

-554 GGFKEYWDLV
+554 GGFKEYWELV

-579 DQAIHWKDNA
+579 DQAIHWKDSA
-589 GRSILAYGGDF
+589 GRNILAYGGDF
-600 NNYDS
+600 NSYDP
-605 SDNNFNCNGIVSP
+605 SDNNFNCNGIVNP
-618 DRVLNP
+618 DRGLNP
-624 EAYEVGYF
+624 EAHEVGYF
-632 YQDIW
+632 YQNIW
-637 VKPVD
+637 VKPID
-642 LQRGIVDVKNENAFK
+642 LQHGIVEVKNENAFRN
-657 SLDNYELVYSFVVD
+657 LDNYELVYNFVVD
-671 GVESQPVRLAT
+671 GVALPAARLAT
-682 LHVAPQGR
+682 LHVAPQEQTQ
-690 SRVQLPS
+690 VQLPGYS
-697 YCVPDTLN
+697 MPDTTA

-737 GSYVTVLPQ
+737 GRYVAALP
-746 SAPGTLQL
+746 APASGKLRL
-754 KRTPE
+754 KRTAE
-759 SIAIRGEGVDVV
+759 SIVIKGESVEVT
-771 FGKKANWMLV
+771 FAKKANWMLT
-781 KYNDYLGDGGTLRP
+781 KYNDYLGNGGVLRP

-804 DMGAGLPK
+804 DMGADLPK

-819 PTMTLKHIDARLDK
+819 PTMTLKHIVARLDGGK
-833 EKKAATVTACYDMP
+833 RVATVTACYDMP
-847 QVMATLTITYAVYS
+847 QVKAVLTLTYVIHG
-861 NAVIDVTQR
+861 NAVLDVTQR
-870 LETRGDSTQV
+870 LEARGDSTRV

-892 PAQYD
+892 PPQYD
-897 QVQYYG
+897 QVRYYG

-923 ASVDAMFYPYIRP
+923 TSVDAMFYPYIRP

-946 YFNVLNTGHGGL
+946 YFKVLSPGGGL
-958 GVNSCGSLMQAS
+958 GVVPRGSLMQAS

-976 DELDEGLEKHQRHPS
+976 DELDEGMEKHQRHPS
-991 QLKKSQYTVLLI
+991 QLAKSQYTVLLF
-1003 ELAQAGVGGIDSW
+1003 ELEQAGVGGIDSW
-1016 SQMAEALPQYRVQY
+1016 SQNAEALPQYRVGY
-1030 GPKVFKFT
+1030 GSKVFRFS
-1038 LSPLH
+1038 LRPLH

>member
-1 MTFKYL
+1 MALKYL
-7 VMVAMLASSAMSAA
+7 AMFVMLASAAMAAA
-21 HNNSG
+21 HDNCNL
-26 VPSGSEWHDMQ
+26 PSGNEWHDMQ
-37 VNSVGRLPDHAA
+37 VNSLNRLPDHAS
-49 FFAFDSLAMAL
+49 FFAFNNFAMAL
-60 EGDKSQSADYLSLD
+60 DGDKERSADYLSLA
-74 GNWKFKWVNNAD
+74 GMWKFNWVADAD
-86 QRPLDFYKKGLDD
+86 QRPLDFYKENLDV

-124 GYAWLGHFDN
+124 GYAWMGHFDN

-156 VAWSGKQVIA
+156 ASWSGKQVIA

-172 SNIYLYVNGV
+172 SNIYLYVNGK

-208 IAFQVFRW
+208 ISFQVFRW
-216 CDGTYSEDQD
+216 CDGSYSEDQD

-231 GVARECYLYARKRD
+231 GVARECYLFARQHD

-250 RISGTLTDDYRDGV
+250 RIGSTLTHDCRDGV
-264 LDVAVTMQG
+264 LDVAVAMQG
-273 TCNLEAKLL
+273 TCNLEAWLL
-282 DPVGQVVAQ
+282 DSAGNIVAQ
-291 STASHVNNGLERFRM
+291 NTNSHVSNGRASFRM
-306 TVDNPLKW
+306 TVDNPCKW
-314 SAETPNLYTLVL
+314 SAETPYLYTLVL
-326 SLTALNGDRRP
+326 APTAPGGDHKP
-337 YSYVSQKVGFRRV
+337 YSYVSQQVGFRRV

-377 GGYVVSPERMLQDIA
+377 GGYVVSPERMEQDIA
-392 IMKQLNINAVRTC
+392 IMKRLNINAVRTC

-428 NQESHGLGYGDDSM
+428 NQESHGLGYDDDSK
-442 AKMPMMAKPV
+442 AKTPMMAKPI

-479 WSQHFNAA
+479 WSQNFNAA

-518 MYWSQAACEKYAR
+518 MYWSQAACERYAR
-531 STDAASLRPLIQCEY
+531 STSAENSRPLIQCEY

-554 GGFKEYWDLV
+554 GGFKEYWELV

-579 DQAIHWKDNA
+579 DQAIHWKDGA
-589 GRSILAYGGDF
+589 GRNILAYGGDF
-600 NNYDS
+600 NSYDP
-605 SDNNFNCNGIVSP
+605 SDNNFNCNGIVNP
-618 DRVLNP
+618 DRGLNP
-624 EAYEVGYF
+624 EAHEVGYF
-632 YQDIW
+632 YQNIW
-637 VKPVD
+637 VKPID
-642 LQRGIVDVKNENAFK
+642 LQHGIVEVKNENAFRN
-657 SLDNYELVYSFVVD
+657 LDNYELVYNFVVD
-671 GVESQPVRLAT
+671 GVASPAARLTT
-682 LHVAPQGR
+682 LHVAPQEQTQ
-690 SRVQLPS
+690 VQLPGYS
-697 YCVPDTLN
+697 MPDTSA
-705 HEVFLNVKF
+705 HEVFLNVEF
-714 QLKTAEPLLAAGHV
+714 LLKTAEPLLAAGHV

-737 GSYVTVLPQ
+737 GRYVAASP
-746 SAPGTLQL
+746 APASGKLRL
-754 KRTPE
+754 KRTAE
-759 SIAIRGEGVDVV
+759 SIVIKGESVEVT
-771 FGKKANWMLV
+771 FAKKANWMLT
-781 KYNDYLGDGGTLRP
+781 KYNDYLGNGGVLRP

-819 PTMTLKHIDARLDK
+819 PTMTLKHIDARLDGGK
-833 EKKAATVTACYDMP
+833 RVAIVTACYDMP
-847 QVMATLTITYAVYS
+847 QVEAVLTLTYVIHG
-861 NAVIDVTQR
+861 NAVLDVTQS
-870 LETRGDSTQV
+870 LEARGDSTRV

-897 QVQYYG
+897 QVRYYG

-923 ASVDAMFYPYIRP
+923 TSVDAMFYPYIRP

-946 YFNVLNTGHGGL
+946 YFKVLSPGGGL
-958 GVNSCGSLMQAS
+958 GVIPRGSLMQAS

-976 DELDEGLEKHQRHPS
+976 DELDEGMEKHQRHPS
-991 QLKKSQYTVLLI
+991 QLAKSRYTVLLF

-1016 SQMAEALPQYRVQY
+1016 SQNAEALPQYRVGY
-1030 GPKVFKFT
+1030 GSKVFRFS
-1038 LSPLH
+1038 LRPLH

>member
-1 MTFKYL
+1 MALKYL
-7 VMVAMLASSAMSAA
+7 AMFVMLASAAMAAA
-21 HNNSG
+21 HDNCNL
-26 VPSGSEWHDMQ
+26 PSGSEWHDMQ
-37 VNSVGRLPDHAA
+37 VNSLNRLPDHAS
-49 FFAFDSLAMAL
+49 FFAFNNFAMAL
-60 EGDKSQSADYLSLD
+60 DGDKERSADYLSLA
-74 GNWKFKWVNNAD
+74 GMWKFNWVADAD
-86 QRPLDFYKKGLDD
+86 QRPLDFYKENLDV

-124 GYAWLGHFDN
+124 GYAWMGHFDN

-156 VAWSGKQVIA
+156 ASWSGKQVIA

-172 SNIYLYVNGV
+172 SNIYLYVNGK

-208 IAFQVFRW
+208 ISFQVFRW
-216 CDGTYSEDQD
+216 CDGSYSEDQD

-231 GVARECYLYARKRD
+231 GVARECYLFARQYD

-250 RISGTLTDDYRDGV
+250 RISSTLAHDYRDGV
-264 LDVAVTMQG
+264 LDVAVAMQG
-273 TCNLEAKLL
+273 TCNLEAWLL
-282 DPVGQVVAQ
+282 DSAGNIVAQ
-291 STASHVNNGLERFRM
+291 NTNSHVSNGRASFRM
-306 TVDNPLKW
+306 TVDNPCKW
-314 SAETPNLYTLVL
+314 SAESPYLYTLVL
-326 SLTALNGDRRP
+326 APTAPGGDHKP
-337 YSYVSQKVGFRRV
+337 YSYVSQQVGFRRV

-377 GGYVVSPERMLQDIA
+377 GGYVVSPERMEQDIA
-392 IMKQLNINAVRTC
+392 IMKRLNINAVRTC

-428 NQESHGLGYGDDSM
+428 NQESHGLGYDDDSK
-442 AKMPMMAKPV
+442 AKTPMMAKPI

-479 WSQHFNAA
+479 WSQNFNAA

-518 MYWSQAACEKYAR
+518 MYWSQAACERYAR
-531 STDAASLRPLIQCEY
+531 STSAENSRPLIQCEY

-554 GGFKEYWDLV
+554 GGFKEYWELV

-579 DQAIHWKDNA
+579 DQAIHWKDSA
-589 GRSILAYGGDF
+589 GRNILAYGGDF
-600 NNYDS
+600 NSYDP
-605 SDNNFNCNGIVSP
+605 SDNNFNCNGIVNP
-618 DRVLNP
+618 DRGLNP
-624 EAYEVGYF
+624 EAHEVGYF
-632 YQDIW
+632 YQNIW
-637 VKPVD
+637 VKPID
-642 LQRGIVDVKNENAFK
+642 LQHGIVEVKNENAFRN
-657 SLDNYELVYSFVVD
+657 LDNYELVYNFVVD
-671 GVESQPVRLAT
+671 GVALPAARLAT
-682 LHVAPQGR
+682 LHVAPQEQTQ
-690 SRVQLPS
+690 VQLPS
-697 YCVPDTLN
+697 YSMPDTSA

-737 GSYVTVLPQ
+737 GRYVAALP
-746 SAPGTLQL
+746 APASGKLRL
-754 KRTPE
+754 KRTAE
-759 SIAIRGEGVDVV
+759 SIVIKGESVEVT
-771 FGKKANWMLV
+771 FAKKANWMLT
-781 KYNDYLGDGGTLRP
+781 KYNDYLGNGGVLRP

-804 DMGAGLPK
+804 DMGADLPK

-819 PTMTLKHIDARLDK
+819 PTMTLKHIVARLDGGK
-833 EKKAATVTACYDMP
+833 RVATVTACYDMP
-847 QVMATLTITYAVYS
+847 QVKAVLTLTYVIHS
-861 NAVIDVTQR
+861 NAVLDVTQS
-870 LETRGDSTQV
+870 LEARGDSTRV

-892 PAQYD
+892 PPQYD
-897 QVQYYG
+897 QVRYYG

-923 ASVDAMFYPYIRP
+923 TSVDAMFYPYIRP

-946 YFNVLNTGHGGL
+946 YFKVLSPGGGL
-958 GVNSCGSLMQAS
+958 GVVPRGSLMQAS

-976 DELDEGLEKHQRHPS
+976 DELDEGMEKHQRHPS
-991 QLKKSQYTVLLI
+991 QLAKSQYTVLLF

-1016 SQMAEALPQYRVQY
+1016 SQNAEALPQYRVGY
-1030 GPKVFKFT
+1030 GSKVFRFS
-1038 LSPLH
+1038 LRPLH

>member
-1 MTFKYL
+1 MALKYL
-7 VMVAMLASSAMSAA
+7 AMFVMLASAAMAAA
-21 HNNSG
+21 HDNCNL
-26 VPSGSEWHDMQ
+26 PSGSEWHDMQ
-37 VNSVGRLPDHAA
+37 VNSLNRLPDHAS
-49 FFAFDSLAMAL
+49 FFAFNNFAMAL
-60 EGDKSQSADYLSLD
+60 DGDKERSADYLSLA
-74 GNWKFKWVNNAD
+74 GMWKFNWVADAD
-86 QRPLDFYKKGLDD
+86 QRPLDFYKENLDV

-124 GYAWLGHFDN
+124 GYAWMGHFDN

-156 VAWSGKQVIA
+156 ASWSGKQVIA

-172 SNIYLYVNGV
+172 SNIYLYVNGK

-208 IAFQVFRW
+208 ISFQVFRW
-216 CDGTYSEDQD
+216 CDGSYSEDQD

-231 GVARECYLYARKRD
+231 GVARECYLYARQHD

-250 RISGTLTDDYRDGV
+250 RISSTLAHDYRDGV
-264 LDVAVTMQG
+264 LDVAVAMQG
-273 TCNLEAKLL
+273 TCNLEAWLL
-282 DPVGQVVAQ
+282 DSAGNIVAQ
-291 STASHVNNGLERFRM
+291 NTNSRVSNGRASFRM
-306 TVDNPLKW
+306 TVDNPCKW
-314 SAETPNLYTLVL
+314 SAESPYLYTLVL
-326 SLTALNGDRRP
+326 APTAPGGDHKP
-337 YSYVSQKVGFRRV
+337 YSYVSQQVGFRRV

-377 GGYVVSPERMLQDIA
+377 GGYVVSPERMEQDIA
-392 IMKQLNINAVRTC
+392 IMKRLNINAVRTC

-428 NQESHGLGYGDDSM
+428 NQESHGLGYDDDSK
-442 AKMPMMAKPV
+442 AKTPMMAKPI

-479 WSQHFNAA
+479 WSQNFNAA

-518 MYWSQAACEKYAR
+518 MYWSQAACERYAR
-531 STDAASLRPLIQCEY
+531 PTSAENSRPLIQCEY

-554 GGFKEYWDLV
+554 GGFKEYWELV

-579 DQAIHWKDNA
+579 DQAIHWKDSA
-589 GRSILAYGGDF
+589 GRNILAYGGDF
-600 NNYDS
+600 NSYDP
-605 SDNNFNCNGIVSP
+605 SDNNFNCNGIVNP
-618 DRVLNP
+618 DRGLNP
-624 EAYEVGYF
+624 EAHEVGYF
-632 YQDIW
+632 YQNIW
-637 VKPVD
+637 VKPID
-642 LQRGIVDVKNENAFK
+642 LQHGIVEVKNENAFRN
-657 SLDNYELVYSFVVD
+657 LDNYELVYNFVVD
-671 GVESQPVRLAT
+671 GVASPAARLAT
-682 LHVAPQGR
+682 LHVAPQEQTQ
-690 SRVQLPS
+690 VQLPGYS
-697 YCVPDTLN
+697 MPDTTA

-737 GSYVTVLPQ
+737 GRYVAALP
-746 SAPGTLQL
+746 APASGKLRL
-754 KRTPE
+754 KRTAE
-759 SIAIRGEGVDVV
+759 SIVIKGESVEVT
-771 FGKKANWMLV
+771 FAKKANWMLT
-781 KYNDYLGDGGTLRP
+781 KYNDYLGNGGVLRP

-819 PTMTLKHIDARLDK
+819 PTMTLKHIDARLDRGK
-833 EKKAATVTACYDMP
+833 RVATVTACYDMP
-847 QVMATLTITYAVYS
+847 QVKAVLTLTYVIHS
-861 NAVIDVTQR
+861 NAVLDVTQS
-870 LETRGDSTQV
+870 LEARGDSTHV

-897 QVQYYG
+897 QVRYYG

-923 ASVDAMFYPYIRP
+923 TSVDAMFYPYIRP

-946 YFNVLNTGHGGL
+946 YFKVLSPGGGL
-958 GVNSCGSLMQAS
+958 GVVPRGSLMQAS

-976 DELDEGLEKHQRHPS
+976 DELDEGMEKHQRHPS
-991 QLKKSQYTVLLI
+991 QLAKSPYTVLLF

-1016 SQMAEALPQYRVQY
+1016 SQNAEALPQYRVGY
-1030 GPKVFKFT
+1030 GSKVFRFS
-1038 LSPLH
+1038 LRPLH

>member
-1 MTFKYL
+1 MALKYL
-7 VMVAMLASSAMSAA
+7 AMFVMLASAAMAAA
-21 HNNSG
+21 HDNCNL
-26 VPSGSEWHDMQ
+26 PSGSEWHDMQ
-37 VNSVGRLPDHAA
+37 VNSLNRLPDHAS
-49 FFAFDSLAMAL
+49 FFAFNNFAMAL
-60 EGDKSQSADYLSLD
+60 DGDKERSADYLSLA
-74 GNWKFKWVNNAD
+74 GMWKFNWVADAD
-86 QRPLDFYKKGLDD
+86 QRPLDFYKENLDV

-124 GYAWLGHFDN
+124 GYAWMGHFDN

-156 VAWSGKQVIA
+156 ASWSGKQVIA

-172 SNIYLYVNGV
+172 SNIYLYVNGK

-208 IAFQVFRW
+208 ISFQVFRW
-216 CDGTYSEDQD
+216 CDGSYSEDQD

-231 GVARECYLYARKRD
+231 GVARECYLYARQHD
-245 AITDV
+245 AIADV
-250 RISGTLTDDYRDGV
+250 RISSTLAHDYRDGL
-264 LDVAVTMQG
+264 LDVAVDMQG
-273 TCNLEAKLL
+273 TCNLEAWLL
-282 DPVGQVVAQ
+282 DSAGNIVAQ
-291 STASHVNNGLERFRM
+291 NTNSRVSNGRASFRM
-306 TVDNPLKW
+306 TVDNPCKW
-314 SAETPNLYTLVL
+314 SAETPYLYTLVL
-326 SLTALNGDRRP
+326 APTAPGGDHKP
-337 YSYVSQKVGFRRV
+337 YSYVSQQVGFRRV

-377 GGYVVSPERMLQDIA
+377 GGYVVSPERMEQDIA
-392 IMKQLNINAVRTC
+392 IMKRLNINAVRTC

-428 NQESHGLGYGDDSM
+428 NQESHGLGYDDDSK
-442 AKMPMMAKPV
+442 AKTPMMAKPI

-479 WSQHFNAA
+479 WSQNFNAA

-518 MYWSQAACEKYAR
+518 MYWSQAACERYAR
-531 STDAASLRPLIQCEY
+531 STSAENSRPLIQCEY

-554 GGFKEYWDLV
+554 GGFKEYWELV

-579 DQAIHWKDNA
+579 DQAIHWKDSA
-589 GRSILAYGGDF
+589 GRNILAYGGDF
-600 NNYDS
+600 NSYDP
-605 SDNNFNCNGIVSP
+605 SDNNFNCNGIVNP
-618 DRVLNP
+618 DRGLNP
-624 EAYEVGYF
+624 EAHEVGYF
-632 YQDIW
+632 YQNIW
-637 VKPVD
+637 VKPID
-642 LQRGIVDVKNENAFK
+642 LQHGIVEVKNENAFRN
-657 SLDNYELVYSFVVD
+657 LDNYELVYNFVVD
-671 GVESQPVRLAT
+671 GVASPPARLAT
-682 LHVAPQGR
+682 LHVAPQEQTQ
-690 SRVQLPS
+690 VQLPGYS
-697 YCVPDTLN
+697 MPDTSA

-737 GSYVTVLPQ
+737 GRYVAASP
-746 SAPGTLQL
+746 APASGKLRL
-754 KRTPE
+754 KRTAE
-759 SIAIRGEGVDVV
+759 SIVIKGESVEVT
-771 FGKKANWMLV
+771 FAKKANWMLT
-781 KYNDYLGDGGTLRP
+781 KYNDYLGNGGVLRP

-819 PTMTLKHIDARLDK
+819 PTMTLKHIDARLDRGK
-833 EKKAATVTACYDMP
+833 RVATVTACYDMP
-847 QVMATLTITYAVYS
+847 QVKAVLTLTYVIHG
-861 NAVIDVTQR
+861 NAVLDVTQS
-870 LETRGDSTQV
+870 LEARGDSTRV

-892 PAQYD
+892 PPQYD
-897 QVQYYG
+897 QVRYYG

-923 ASVDAMFYPYIRP
+923 TSVDAMFYPYIRP

-946 YFNVLNTGHGGL
+946 YFKVLSPGGGL
-958 GVNSCGSLMQAS
+958 CVIPRGSLMQAS

-976 DELDEGLEKHQRHPS
+976 DELDEGMEKHQRHPS
-991 QLKKSQYTVLLI
+991 QLAKSQYTVLLF

-1016 SQMAEALPQYRVQY
+1016 SQNAEALPQYRVGY
-1030 GPKVFKFT
+1030 GSKVFRFS
-1038 LSPLH
+1038 LRPLH

>member
-1 MTFKYL
+1 MALKYL
-7 VMVAMLASSAMSAA
+7 AMFVMLASAAMAAA
-21 HNNSG
+21 HDNCNL
-26 VPSGSEWHDMQ
+26 PSGSEWHDMQ
-37 VNSVGRLPDHAA
+37 VNSLNRLPDHAS
-49 FFAFDSLAMAL
+49 FFAFNNFAMAL
-60 EGDKSQSADYLSLD
+60 DGDKERSADYLSLA
-74 GNWKFKWVNNAD
+74 GMWKFNWVADAD
-86 QRPLDFYKKGLDD
+86 QRPLDFYKENLDV

-124 GYAWLGHFDN
+124 GYAWMGHFDN

-156 VAWSGKQVIA
+156 ASWSGKQVIA

-172 SNIYLYVNGV
+172 SNIYLYVNGK

-208 IAFQVFRW
+208 ISFQVFRW
-216 CDGTYSEDQD
+216 CDGSYSEDQD

-231 GVARECYLYARKRD
+231 GVARECYLFARQHD

-250 RISGTLTDDYRDGV
+250 RISSTLAHDYRDGV
-264 LDVAVTMQG
+264 LDVAVAMQG
-273 TCNLEAKLL
+273 TCNLEAWLL
-282 DPVGQVVAQ
+282 DSAGNIVAQ
-291 STASHVNNGLERFRM
+291 NTNSHVSNGRASFRM
-306 TVDNPLKW
+306 TVDNPCKW
-314 SAETPNLYTLVL
+314 SAETPYLYTLVL
-326 SLTALNGDRRP
+326 APTAPGGDHKP
-337 YSYVSQKVGFRRV
+337 YSYVSQQVGFRRV

-377 GGYVVSPERMLQDIA
+377 GGYVVSPERMEQDIA
-392 IMKQLNINAVRTC
+392 IMKRLNINAVRTC

-428 NQESHGLGYGDDSM
+428 NQESHGLGYDDDSK
-442 AKMPMMAKPV
+442 AKTPMMAKPI

-479 WSQHFNAA
+479 WSQNFNAA

-518 MYWSQAACEKYAR
+518 MYWSQAACERYAR
-531 STDAASLRPLIQCEY
+531 SASAENSRPLIQCEY

-554 GGFKEYWDLV
+554 GGFKEYWELV

-579 DQAIHWKDNA
+579 DQAIHWKDSA
-589 GRSILAYGGDF
+589 GRRILAYGGDF
-600 NNYDS
+600 NSYDP
-605 SDNNFNCNGIVSP
+605 SDNNFNCNGIVNP
-618 DRVLNP
+618 DRGLNP
-624 EAYEVGYF
+624 EAHEVGYF
-632 YQDIW
+632 YQNIW
-637 VKPVD
+637 VKPID
-642 LQRGIVDVKNENAFK
+642 LQHGIVEVKNENAFRN
-657 SLDNYELVYSFVVD
+657 LDNYELVYNFVVD
-671 GVESQPVRLAT
+671 GVASPAARLAT
-682 LHVAPQGR
+682 LHVAPQEQTQ
-690 SRVQLPS
+690 VQLPGYS
-697 YCVPDTLN
+697 MPDTSA

-737 GSYVTVLPQ
+737 GRYVAASP
-746 SAPGTLQL
+746 APASGKLRL
-754 KRTPE
+754 KRTAE
-759 SIAIRGEGVDVV
+759 SIVIKGESVEVT
-771 FGKKANWMLV
+771 FAKKANWMLT
-781 KYNDYLGDGGTLRP
+781 KYNDYLGNGGVLRP

-804 DMGAGLPK
+804 DMGADLPK

-819 PTMTLKHIDARLDK
+819 PTMTLKHIDARLDRGK
-833 EKKAATVTACYDMP
+833 RVATVTACYDMP
-847 QVMATLTITYAVYS
+847 QVKAVLTLTYVIHG
-861 NAVIDVTQR
+861 NAVLDVTQS
-870 LETRGDSTQV
+870 LEARGDSTRV

-897 QVQYYG
+897 QVRYYG

-923 ASVDAMFYPYIRP
+923 TSVDAMFYPYIRP

-946 YFNVLNTGHGGL
+946 YFKVLSPGGGL
-958 GVNSCGSLMQAS
+958 GVVPRGSLMQAS

-976 DELDEGLEKHQRHPS
+976 DELDEGMEKHQRHPS
-991 QLKKSQYTVLLI
+991 QLAKSQYTVLLF

-1016 SQMAEALPQYRVQY
+1016 SQNAEALPQYRVGY
-1030 GPKVFKFT
+1030 GSKVFRFS
-1038 LSPLH
+1038 LRPLH

>member
-1 MTFKYL
+1 MALKYL
-7 VMVAMLASSAMSAA
+7 AMFVMLASAAMAAA
-21 HNNSG
+21 HDNCNL
-26 VPSGSEWHDMQ
+26 PSGSEWHDMQ
-37 VNSVGRLPDHAA
+37 VNSLNRLPDHAS
-49 FFAFDSLAMAL
+49 FFAFNNFAMAL
-60 EGDKSQSADYLSLD
+60 DGDKERSADYLSLA
-74 GNWKFKWVNNAD
+74 GMWKFNWVADAD
-86 QRPLDFYKKGLDD
+86 QRPLDFYKENLDV

-124 GYAWLGHFDN
+124 GYAWMGHFDN

-156 VAWSGKQVIA
+156 ASWSGKQVIA

-172 SNIYLYVNGV
+172 SNIYLYVNGK

-194 EFDITRL
+194 EFDITCL
-201 LKPGRNL
+201 LRPGRNL
-208 IAFQVFRW
+208 ISFQVFRW
-216 CDGTYSEDQD
+216 CDGSYSEDQD

-231 GVARECYLYARKRD
+231 GVARECYLFARQHD

-250 RISGTLTDDYRDGV
+250 RIGSTLAHDYRDGV
-264 LDVAVTMQG
+264 LDVAVDMQG
-273 TCNLEAKLL
+273 TCNLEAWLL
-282 DPVGQVVAQ
+282 DSAGNIVAQ
-291 STASHVNNGLERFRM
+291 NTNSHVSNGRASFRM
-306 TVDNPLKW
+306 TVDNPCKW
-314 SAETPNLYTLVL
+314 SAESPYLYTLVL
-326 SLTALNGDRRP
+326 APTAPGGDHKP
-337 YSYVSQKVGFRRV
+337 YSYVSQQVGFRRV

-377 GGYVVSPERMLQDIA
+377 GGYVVSPERMEQDIA
-392 IMKQLNINAVRTC
+392 IMKRLNINAVRTC

-428 NQESHGLGYGDDSM
+428 NQESHGLGYDDDSK
-442 AKMPMMAKPV
+442 AKTPMMAKPI

-479 WSQHFNAA
+479 WSQNFNAA

-518 MYWSQAACEKYAR
+518 MYWSQAACERYAR
-531 STDAASLRPLIQCEY
+531 STSSENSRPLIQCEY

-554 GGFKEYWDLV
+554 GGFKEYWELV

-579 DQAIHWKDNA
+579 DQAIHWKDCA
-589 GRSILAYGGDF
+589 GRNILAYGGDF
-600 NNYDS
+600 NSYDP
-605 SDNNFNCNGIVSP
+605 SDNNFNCNGIVNP
-618 DRVLNP
+618 DRGLNP
-624 EAYEVGYF
+624 EAHEVGYF
-632 YQDIW
+632 YQNIW
-637 VKPVD
+637 VKPID
-642 LQRGIVDVKNENAFK
+642 LQHGIVEVKNENAFRN
-657 SLDNYELVYSFVVD
+657 LDNYELVYNFVVD
-671 GVESQPVRLAT
+671 GVASPAVRLAT
-682 LHVAPQGR
+682 LHVAPQEQTQ
-690 SRVQLPS
+690 VQLPGYS
-697 YCVPDTLN
+697 MPDTSA
-705 HEVFLNVKF
+705 HEVFLNVEF

-737 GSYVTVLPQ
+737 GRYVAASP
-746 SAPGTLQL
+746 APASGKLRL
-754 KRTPE
+754 KRTAE
-759 SIAIRGEGVDVV
+759 SIVIKGESVEVT
-771 FGKKANWMLV
+771 FAKKANWMLT
-781 KYNDYLGDGGTLRP
+781 KYNDYLGNGGVLRP

-819 PTMTLKHIDARLDK
+819 PTMTLKHIDARLDRGK
-833 EKKAATVTACYDMP
+833 RVATVTACYDMP
-847 QVMATLTITYAVYS
+847 QVKAVLTLTYVIHG
-861 NAVIDVTQR
+861 NAVLDVTQS
-870 LETRGDSTQV
+870 LEARGDSTRV

-892 PAQYD
+892 PPQYD
-897 QVQYYG
+897 QVRYYG

-923 ASVDAMFYPYIRP
+923 TSVDAMFYPYIRP

-946 YFNVLNTGHGGL
+946 YFKVLSPGGGL
-958 GVNSCGSLMQAS
+958 GVVPRGSLMQAS

-976 DELDEGLEKHQRHPS
+976 DELDEGMEKHQRHPS
-991 QLKKSQYTVLLI
+991 QLAKSQYTVLLF

-1016 SQMAEALPQYRVQY
+1016 SQNAEALPQYRVGY
-1030 GPKVFKFT
+1030 GSKVFRFS
-1038 LSPLH
+1038 LRPLH

>member
-1 MTFKYL
+1 MALKYL
-7 VMVAMLASSAMSAA
+7 AMFVMLASAAMAAA
-21 HNNSG
+21 HDNCNL
-26 VPSGSEWHDMQ
+26 PSGSEWHDMQ
-37 VNSVGRLPDHAA
+37 VNSLNRLPDHAS
-49 FFAFDSLAMAL
+49 FFAFNNFAMAL
-60 EGDKSQSADYLSLD
+60 DGDKERSADYLSLA
-74 GNWKFKWVNNAD
+74 GMWKFNWVADAD
-86 QRPLDFYKKGLDD
+86 QRPLDFYKENLDV

-124 GYAWLGHFDN
+124 GYAWMGHFDN

-156 VAWSGKQVIA
+156 ASWSGKQVIA

-172 SNIYLYVNGV
+172 SNIYLYVNGK

-208 IAFQVFRW
+208 ISFQVFRW
-216 CDGTYSEDQD
+216 CDGSYSEDQD

-231 GVARECYLYARKRD
+231 GVARECYLFARQHD

-250 RISGTLTDDYRDGV
+250 RISSTLAHDYRDGV
-264 LDVAVTMQG
+264 LDVAVAMQG
-273 TCNLEAKLL
+273 TCNLEAWLL
-282 DPVGQVVAQ
+282 DSAGNIVAQ
-291 STASHVNNGLERFRM
+291 NTNSRVSNGRASFRM
-306 TVDNPLKW
+306 TVDNPCKW
-314 SAETPNLYTLVL
+314 SAESPYLYTLVL
-326 SLTALNGDRRP
+326 APTAPGGDHKP
-337 YSYVSQKVGFRRV
+337 YSYVSQQVGFRRV

-377 GGYVVSPERMLQDIA
+377 GGYVVSPERMEQDIA
-392 IMKQLNINAVRTC
+392 IMKRLNINAVRTC

-428 NQESHGLGYGDDSM
+428 NQESHGLGYDDDSK
-442 AKMPMMAKPV
+442 AKTPMMAKPI

-479 WSQHFNAA
+479 WSQNFNAA

-518 MYWSQAACEKYAR
+518 MYWSQAACERYAR
-531 STDAASLRPLIQCEY
+531 STSAENSRPLIQCEY

-554 GGFKEYWDLV
+554 GGFKEYWELV

-579 DQAIHWKDNA
+579 DQAIHWKDSA
-589 GRSILAYGGDF
+589 GRNILAYGGDF
-600 NNYDS
+600 NSYDP
-605 SDNNFNCNGIVSP
+605 SDNNFNCNGIVNP
-618 DRVLNP
+618 DRGLNP
-624 EAYEVGYF
+624 EAHEVGYF
-632 YQDIW
+632 YQNIW
-637 VKPVD
+637 VEPID
-642 LQRGIVDVKNENAFK
+642 LQHGIVEVKNENAFRN
-657 SLDNYELVYSFVVD
+657 LDNYELVYNFVVD
-671 GVESQPVRLAT
+671 GVASPAARLAT
-682 LHVAPQGR
+682 LHVAPQEQTQ
-690 SRVQLPS
+690 VQLPGYS
-697 YCVPDTLN
+697 MPDTTA

-737 GSYVTVLPQ
+737 GRYVAALP
-746 SAPGTLQL
+746 APASGKLRL
-754 KRTPE
+754 KRTAE
-759 SIAIRGEGVDVV
+759 SIVIKGESVEVT
-771 FGKKANWMLV
+771 FAKKANWMLT
-781 KYNDYLGDGGTLRP
+781 KYNDYLGNGGVLRP

-804 DMGAGLPK
+804 DMGADLPK

-819 PTMTLKHIDARLDK
+819 PTMTLKHIVARLDGGK
-833 EKKAATVTACYDMP
+833 RVATVTACYDMP
-847 QVMATLTITYAVYS
+847 QVKAVLTLTYVIHS
-861 NAVIDVTQR
+861 NAVLDVTQS
-870 LETRGDSTQV
+870 LEARGDSTRV

-897 QVQYYG
+897 QVRYYG

-923 ASVDAMFYPYIRP
+923 TSVDAMFYPYIRP

-946 YFNVLNTGHGGL
+946 YFKVLSPGGGL
-958 GVNSCGSLMQAS
+958 GVFPRGSLMQAS

-991 QLKKSQYTVLLI
+991 QLAKSQYTVLLF

-1016 SQMAEALPQYRVQY
+1016 SQNAEALPQYRVGY
-1030 GPKVFKFT
+1030 GSKVFRFS
-1038 LSPLH
+1038 LRPLH

>member
-1 MTFKYL
+1 MALKYL
-7 VMVAMLASSAMSAA
+7 AMFVMLASAAMAAA
-21 HNNSG
+21 HDNCNL
-26 VPSGSEWHDMQ
+26 PSGNEWHDMQ
-37 VNSVGRLPDHAA
+37 VNSLNRLPDHAS
-49 FFAFDSLAMAL
+49 FFAFNNFAMAL
-60 EGDKSQSADYLSLD
+60 DGDKERSADYLSLA
-74 GNWKFKWVNNAD
+74 GMWKFNWVADAD
-86 QRPLDFYKKGLDD
+86 QRPLDFYKENLDV

-124 GYAWLGHFDN
+124 GYAWMGHFDN

-156 VAWSGKQVIA
+156 ASWSGKQVIA

-172 SNIYLYVNGV
+172 SNIYLYVNGK

-208 IAFQVFRW
+208 ISFQVFRW
-216 CDGTYSEDQD
+216 CDGSYSEDQD

-231 GVARECYLYARKRD
+231 GVARECYLFARQHD

-250 RISGTLTDDYRDGV
+250 RIGSTLTHDCRDGV
-264 LDVAVTMQG
+264 LDVAVAMQG
-273 TCNLEAKLL
+273 TCNLEAWLL
-282 DPVGQVVAQ
+282 DSAGNIVAQ
-291 STASHVNNGLERFRM
+291 NTNSHVSNGRASFRM
-306 TVDNPLKW
+306 TVDNPCKW
-314 SAETPNLYTLVL
+314 SAETPYLYTLVL
-326 SLTALNGDRRP
+326 APTAPGGDHKP
-337 YSYVSQKVGFRRV
+337 YSYVSQQVGFRRV

-377 GGYVVSPERMLQDIA
+377 GGYVVSPERMEQDIA
-392 IMKQLNINAVRTC
+392 IMKRLNINAVRTC

-428 NQESHGLGYGDDSM
+428 NQESHGLGYDDDSK
-442 AKMPMMAKPV
+442 AKTPMMAKPI

-479 WSQHFNAA
+479 WSQNFNAA

-518 MYWSQAACEKYAR
+518 MYWSQAACERYAR
-531 STDAASLRPLIQCEY
+531 STSAENSRPLIQCEY

-554 GGFKEYWDLV
+554 GGFKEYWELV

-579 DQAIHWKDNA
+579 DQAIHWKDSA
-589 GRSILAYGGDF
+589 GRNILAYGGDF
-600 NNYDS
+600 NSYDP
-605 SDNNFNCNGIVSP
+605 SDNNFNCNGIVNP
-618 DRVLNP
+618 DRGLNP
-624 EAYEVGYF
+624 EAHEVGYF
-632 YQDIW
+632 YQNIW
-637 VKPVD
+637 VKPID
-642 LQRGIVDVKNENAFK
+642 LQHGIVEVKNENAFRN
-657 SLDNYELVYSFVVD
+657 LDNYELVYNFVVD
-671 GVESQPVRLAT
+671 GVASPAVRLAT
-682 LHVAPQGR
+682 LHVAPQEQTQ
-690 SRVQLPS
+690 VQLPGYS
-697 YCVPDTLN
+697 MPDTSA

-737 GSYVTVLPQ
+737 GRYVAASP
-746 SAPGTLQL
+746 APASGKLRL
-754 KRTPE
+754 KRTAE
-759 SIAIRGEGVDVV
+759 SIVIKGESVEVT
-771 FGKKANWMLV
+771 FAKKANWMLT
-781 KYNDYLGDGGTLRP
+781 KYNDYLGNGGVLRP

-819 PTMTLKHIDARLDK
+819 PTMTLKHIDARLDRGK
-833 EKKAATVTACYDMP
+833 RVATVTACYDMP
-847 QVMATLTITYAVYS
+847 EVKAVLTLTYVIHG
-861 NAVIDVTQR
+861 NAVLDVTQS
-870 LETRGDSTQV
+870 LEARGDSTRV

-897 QVQYYG
+897 QVRYYG

-923 ASVDAMFYPYIRP
+923 TSVDAMFYPYIRP

-946 YFNVLNTGHGGL
+946 YFKVLSPDGGL
-958 GVNSCGSLMQAS
+958 GVIPRGSLMQAS

-976 DELDEGLEKHQRHPS
+976 DELDEGMEKHQRHPS
-991 QLKKSQYTVLLI
+991 QLAKSQYTVLLF

-1016 SQMAEALPQYRVQY
+1016 SQNAEALPQYRVGY
-1030 GPKVFKFT
+1030 GSKVFRFS
-1038 LSPLH
+1038 LRPLH

>member
-1 MTFKYL
+1 MALKYL
-7 VMVAMLASSAMSAA
+7 AMFVMLASAAMAA
-21 HNNSG
+21 GHDNCNL
-26 VPSGSEWHDMQ
+26 PSGSEWHDMQ
-37 VNSVGRLPDHAA
+37 VNSLNRLPDHAS
-49 FFAFDSLAMAL
+49 FFAFNNFAMAL
-60 EGDKSQSADYLSLD
+60 DGDKERSADYLSLA
-74 GNWKFKWVNNAD
+74 GMWKFNWVADAD
-86 QRPLDFYKKGLDD
+86 QRPLDFYKENLDV

-124 GYAWLGHFDN
+124 GYAWMGHFDN

-156 VAWSGKQVIA
+156 ASWSGKQVIA

-172 SNIYLYVNGV
+172 SNIYLYVNGK

-208 IAFQVFRW
+208 ISFQVFRW
-216 CDGTYSEDQD
+216 CDGSYSEDQD

-231 GVARECYLYARKRD
+231 GVARECYLFARQYD

-250 RISGTLTDDYRDGV
+250 RISSTLAHDYRDGV
-264 LDVAVTMQG
+264 LDVAVAMQG
-273 TCNLEAKLL
+273 TCNLEAWLL
-282 DPVGQVVAQ
+282 DSAGNIVAQ
-291 STASHVNNGLERFRM
+291 NTNSRVSNGRASFRM
-306 TVDNPLKW
+306 TVDNPCKW
-314 SAETPNLYTLVL
+314 SAESPYLYTLVL
-326 SLTALNGDRRP
+326 ASTAPGGDRKP
-337 YSYVSQKVGFRRV
+337 YSYVSQQVGFRRV

-377 GGYVVSPERMLQDIA
+377 GGYVVSPERMEQDIA
-392 IMKQLNINAVRTC
+392 IMKRLNINAVRTC

-428 NQESHGLGYGDDSM
+428 NQESHGLGYDDDSK
-442 AKMPMMAKPV
+442 AKTPMMAKPI

-479 WSQHFNAA
+479 WSQNFNAA

-518 MYWSQAACEKYAR
+518 MYWSQAACERYAR
-531 STDAASLRPLIQCEY
+531 STSAENSRPLIQCEY

-554 GGFKEYWDLV
+554 GGFKEYWELV

-579 DQAIHWKDNA
+579 DQAIHWKDSA
-589 GRSILAYGGDF
+589 GRNILAYGGDF
-600 NNYDS
+600 NSYDP
-605 SDNNFNCNGIVSP
+605 SDNNFNCNGIVNP
-618 DRVLNP
+618 DRGLNP
-624 EAYEVGYF
+624 EAHEVGYF
-632 YQDIW
+632 YQNIW
-637 VKPVD
+637 VKPID
-642 LQRGIVDVKNENAFK
+642 LQHGIVEVKNENAFRN
-657 SLDNYELVYSFVVD
+657 LDNYELVYNFVVD
-671 GVESQPVRLAT
+671 GVALPAARLAT
-682 LHVAPQGR
+682 LHVAPQEQTQ
-690 SRVQLPS
+690 VQLPGYS
-697 YCVPDTLN
+697 MPDTTA

-737 GSYVTVLPQ
+737 GRYVAALP
-746 SAPGTLQL
+746 APASGKLRL
-754 KRTPE
+754 KRTAE
-759 SIAIRGEGVDVV
+759 SIVIKGESVEVT
-771 FGKKANWMLV
+771 FAKKANWMLT
-781 KYNDYLGDGGTLRP
+781 KYNDYLGNGGVLRP

-804 DMGAGLPK
+804 DMGADLPK

-819 PTMTLKHIDARLDK
+819 PTMTLKHIVARLDGGK
-833 EKKAATVTACYDMP
+833 RVATVTACYDMP
-847 QVMATLTITYAVYS
+847 QVKAVLTLTYVIHG
-861 NAVIDVTQR
+861 NAVLDVTQR
-870 LETRGDSTQV
+870 LEARGDSTRV

-892 PAQYD
+892 PPQYD
-897 QVQYYG
+897 QVRYYG

-923 ASVDAMFYPYIRP
+923 TSVDAMFYPYIRP

-946 YFNVLNTGHGGL
+946 YFKVLSPGGGL
-958 GVNSCGSLMQAS
+958 GVVPRGSLMQAS

-976 DELDEGLEKHQRHPS
+976 DELDEGMEKHQRHPS
-991 QLKKSQYTVLLI
+991 QLAKSQYTVLLF
-1003 ELAQAGVGGIDSW
+1003 ELEQAGVGGIDSW
-1016 SQMAEALPQYRVQY
+1016 SQNAEALPQYRVGY
-1030 GPKVFKFT
+1030 GSKVFRFS
-1038 LSPLH
+1038 LRPLH

>member
-1 MTFKYL
+1 MALKYL
-7 VMVAMLASSAMSAA
+7 AMFVMLASAAMAAA
-21 HNNSG
+21 HDNCNL
-26 VPSGSEWHDMQ
+26 PSGNEWHDMQ
-37 VNSVGRLPDHAA
+37 VNSLNRLPDHAS
-49 FFAFDSLAMAL
+49 FFAFNNFAMAL
-60 EGDKSQSADYLSLD
+60 DGDKERSADYLSLA
-74 GNWKFKWVNNAD
+74 GMWKFNWVADAD
-86 QRPLDFYKKGLDD
+86 QRPLDFYKENLDV

-124 GYAWLGHFDN
+124 GYAWMGHFDN

-156 VAWSGKQVIA
+156 ASWSGKQVIA

-172 SNIYLYVNGV
+172 SNIYLYVNGK

-208 IAFQVFRW
+208 ISFQVFRW
-216 CDGTYSEDQD
+216 CDGSYSEDQD

-231 GVARECYLYARKRD
+231 GVARECYLFARQHD

-250 RISGTLTDDYRDGV
+250 RIGSTLTHDCRDGV
-264 LDVAVTMQG
+264 LDVAVAMQG
-273 TCNLEAKLL
+273 TCNLEAWLL
-282 DPVGQVVAQ
+282 DSAGNIVAQ
-291 STASHVNNGLERFRM
+291 NTNSHVSNGRASFRM
-306 TVDNPLKW
+306 TVDNPCKW
-314 SAETPNLYTLVL
+314 SAETPYLYTLVL
-326 SLTALNGDRRP
+326 APTAPGGDHKP
-337 YSYVSQKVGFRRV
+337 YSYVSQQVGFRRV

-377 GGYVVSPERMLQDIA
+377 GGYVVSPERMEQDIA
-392 IMKQLNINAVRTC
+392 IMKRLNINAVRTC

-428 NQESHGLGYGDDSM
+428 NQESHGLGYDDDSK
-442 AKMPMMAKPV
+442 AKTPMMAKPI

-479 WSQHFNAA
+479 WSQNFNAA

-518 MYWSQAACEKYAR
+518 MYWSQAACERYAR
-531 STDAASLRPLIQCEY
+531 STSAENSRPLIQCEY

-554 GGFKEYWDLV
+554 GGFKEYWELV

-579 DQAIHWKDNA
+579 DQAIHWKDSA
-589 GRSILAYGGDF
+589 GRNILAYGGDF
-600 NNYDS
+600 NSYDP
-605 SDNNFNCNGIVSP
+605 SDNNFNCNGIVNP
-618 DRVLNP
+618 DRGLNP
-624 EAYEVGYF
+624 EAHEVGYF
-632 YQDIW
+632 YQNIW
-637 VKPVD
+637 VKPID
-642 LQRGIVDVKNENAFK
+642 LQHGIVEVKNENAFRN
-657 SLDNYELVYSFVVD
+657 LDNYELVYNFVVD
-671 GVESQPVRLAT
+671 GVASPAVRLAT
-682 LHVAPQGR
+682 LHVAPQEQTQ
-690 SRVQLPS
+690 VQLPGYS
-697 YCVPDTLN
+697 MPDTSA

-737 GSYVTVLPQ
+737 GRYVAASP
-746 SAPGTLQL
+746 APASGKLRL
-754 KRTPE
+754 KRTAE
-759 SIAIRGEGVDVV
+759 SIVIKGESVEVT
-771 FGKKANWMLV
+771 FAKKANWMLT
-781 KYNDYLGDGGTLRP
+781 KYNDYLGNGGVLRP

-819 PTMTLKHIDARLDK
+819 TTMTLKHIDARLDRGK
-833 EKKAATVTACYDMP
+833 RVATVTACYDMP
-847 QVMATLTITYAVYS
+847 QVKAVLTLTYVIHS
-861 NAVIDVTQR
+861 NAVLDVTQS
-870 LETRGDSTQV
+870 LEARGDSTRV

-897 QVQYYG
+897 QVRYYG

-923 ASVDAMFYPYIRP
+923 TSVDAMFYPYIRP

-946 YFNVLNTGHGGL
+946 YFKVLSPGGGL
-958 GVNSCGSLMQAS
+958 GVVPRGSLMQAS

-991 QLKKSQYTVLLI
+991 QLAKSQYTVLLF

-1016 SQMAEALPQYRVQY
+1016 SQNAEALPQYRVGY
-1030 GPKVFKFT
+1030 GSKVFRFS
-1038 LSPLH
+1038 LRPLH

>member
-1 MTFKYL
+1 MALKYL
-7 VMVAMLASSAMSAA
+7 AMFVMLASAAMAAA
-21 HNNSG
+21 HDNCNL
-26 VPSGSEWHDMQ
+26 PSGSEWHNMQ
-37 VNSVGRLPDHAA
+37 VNSLNRLPDHAS
-49 FFAFDSLAMAL
+49 FFAFNNFAMAL
-60 EGDKSQSADYLSLD
+60 DDDKERSADYLSLA
-74 GNWKFKWVNNAD
+74 GMWKFNWVADAD
-86 QRPLDFYKKGLDD
+86 QRPLDFYKENLDV

-124 GYAWLGHFDN
+124 GYAWMGHFDN

-156 VAWSGKQVIA
+156 ASWSGKQVIA

-172 SNIYLYVNGV
+172 SNIYLYVNGK

-208 IAFQVFRW
+208 ISFQVFRW
-216 CDGTYSEDQD
+216 CDGSYSEDQD

-231 GVARECYLYARKRD
+231 GVARECYLFARQHD

-250 RISGTLTDDYRDGV
+250 RIGSTLAHDYRDGV
-264 LDVAVTMQG
+264 LDVAVDMQG
-273 TCNLEAKLL
+273 TCNLEAWLL
-282 DPVGQVVAQ
+282 DSAGNIVAQ
-291 STASHVNNGLERFRM
+291 NTNSHVSNGRASFRM
-306 TVDNPLKW
+306 TVDNPCKW
-314 SAETPNLYTLVL
+314 SAESPYLYTLVL
-326 SLTALNGDRRP
+326 APTAPGGDHKP
-337 YSYVSQKVGFRRV
+337 YSYVSQQVGFRRV

-377 GGYVVSPERMLQDIA
+377 GGYVVSPERMEQDIA
-392 IMKQLNINAVRTC
+392 IMKRLNINAVRTC

-428 NQESHGLGYGDDSM
+428 NQESHGLGYDDDSK
-442 AKMPMMAKPV
+442 AKTPMMAKPI

-479 WSQHFNAA
+479 WSQNFNAA

-518 MYWSQAACEKYAR
+518 MYWSQAACERYAR
-531 STDAASLRPLIQCEY
+531 STSAENSRPLIQCEY

-554 GGFKEYWDLV
+554 GGFKEYWELV

-579 DQAIHWKDNA
+579 DQAIHWKDSA
-589 GRSILAYGGDF
+589 GRNILAYGGDF
-600 NNYDS
+600 NSYDP
-605 SDNNFNCNGIVSP
+605 SDNNFNCNGIVNP
-618 DRVLNP
+618 DRGLNP
-624 EAYEVGYF
+624 EAHEVGYF
-632 YQDIW
+632 YQNIW
-637 VKPVD
+637 VKPID
-642 LQRGIVDVKNENAFK
+642 LQHGIVEVKNENAFRN
-657 SLDNYELVYSFVVD
+657 LDNYELVYNFVVD
-671 GVESQPVRLAT
+671 GVASPAARLAT
-682 LHVAPQGR
+682 LHVAPQEQTQ
-690 SRVQLPS
+690 VQLPGYS
-697 YCVPDTLN
+697 MPDTSA

-737 GSYVTVLPQ
+737 GRYVAASP
-746 SAPGTLQL
+746 APASGKLRL
-754 KRTPE
+754 KRTAE
-759 SIAIRGEGVDVV
+759 SIVIKGESVEVT
-771 FGKKANWMLV
+771 FAKKANWMLT
-781 KYNDYLGDGGTLRP
+781 KYNDYLGNGGVLRP

-819 PTMTLKHIDARLDK
+819 PTMTLKHIDARLDRGK
-833 EKKAATVTACYDMP
+833 RVAIVTACYDMP
-847 QVMATLTITYAVYS
+847 QVKAVLTLTYVIHG
-861 NAVIDVTQR
+861 NAVLDVTQS
-870 LETRGDSTQV
+870 LEARGDSTRV

-897 QVQYYG
+897 QVRYYG

-923 ASVDAMFYPYIRP
+923 TSVDAMFYPYIRP

-946 YFNVLNTGHGGL
+946 YFKVLSPGGGL
-958 GVNSCGSLMQAS
+958 GVVPRGSLMQAS

-991 QLKKSQYTVLLI
+991 QLAKSQYTVLLF

-1016 SQMAEALPQYRVQY
+1016 SQNAEALPQYRVGY
-1030 GPKVFKFT
+1030 GSKVFRFS
-1038 LSPLH
+1038 LRPLH

>member
-1 MTFKYL
+1 MALKYL
-7 VMVAMLASSAMSAA
+7 AMFVMLASAAMAAA
-21 HNNSG
+21 HDNCNL
-26 VPSGSEWHDMQ
+26 PSGSEWHDMQ
-37 VNSVGRLPDHAA
+37 VNSLNRLPDHAS
-49 FFAFDSLAMAL
+49 FFAFNNFAMAL
-60 EGDKSQSADYLSLD
+60 DGDKERSADYLSLA
-74 GNWKFKWVNNAD
+74 GMWKFNWVADAD
-86 QRPLDFYKKGLDD
+86 QRPLDFYKENLDV

-124 GYAWLGHFDN
+124 GYAWMGHFDN

-156 VAWSGKQVIA
+156 ASWSGKQVIA

-172 SNIYLYVNGV
+172 SNIYLYVNGK

-208 IAFQVFRW
+208 ISFQVFRW
-216 CDGTYSEDQD
+216 CDGSYSEDQD

-231 GVARECYLYARKRD
+231 GVARECYLFARQYD

-250 RISGTLTDDYRDGV
+250 RISSTLAHDYRDGV
-264 LDVAVTMQG
+264 LDVAVAMQG
-273 TCNLEAKLL
+273 TCNLEAWLL
-282 DPVGQVVAQ
+282 DSAGNIVAQ
-291 STASHVNNGLERFRM
+291 NTNSRVSNGRASFRM
-306 TVDNPLKW
+306 TVDNPCKW
-314 SAETPNLYTLVL
+314 SAESPYLYTLVL
-326 SLTALNGDRRP
+326 APTAPGGDHKP
-337 YSYVSQKVGFRRV
+337 YSYVSQQVGFRRV

-377 GGYVVSPERMLQDIA
+377 GGYVVSPERMEQDIA
-392 IMKQLNINAVRTC
+392 IMKRLNINAVRTC

-428 NQESHGLGYGDDSM
+428 NQESHGLGYDDDSK
-442 AKMPMMAKPV
+442 AKTPMMAKPI

-479 WSQHFNAA
+479 WSQNFNAA

-518 MYWSQAACEKYAR
+518 MYWSQAACERYAR
-531 STDAASLRPLIQCEY
+531 STSAENSRPLIQCEY

-554 GGFKEYWDLV
+554 GGFKEYWELV

-579 DQAIHWKDNA
+579 DQAIHWKDSA
-589 GRSILAYGGDF
+589 GRNILAYGGDF
-600 NNYDS
+600 NSYDP
-605 SDNNFNCNGIVSP
+605 SDNNFNCNGIVNP
-618 DRVLNP
+618 DRGLNP
-624 EAYEVGYF
+624 EAHEVGYF
-632 YQDIW
+632 YQNIW
-637 VKPVD
+637 VKPID
-642 LQRGIVDVKNENAFK
+642 LQHGIVEVKNENAFRN
-657 SLDNYELVYSFVVD
+657 LDNYELVYNFVVD
-671 GVESQPVRLAT
+671 GVASPAARLAT
-682 LHVAPQGR
+682 LHVAPQEQTQ
-690 SRVQLPS
+690 VQLPGYS
-697 YCVPDTLN
+697 MPDTTA

-737 GSYVTVLPQ
+737 GRYVAALP
-746 SAPGTLQL
+746 APASGKLRL
-754 KRTPE
+754 KRTAE
-759 SIAIRGEGVDVV
+759 SIVIKGESVEVT
-771 FGKKANWMLV
+771 FAKKANWMLT
-781 KYNDYLGDGGTLRP
+781 KYNDYLGNGGVLRP

-819 PTMTLKHIDARLDK
+819 PTMTLKHIVARLDGGK
-833 EKKAATVTACYDMP
+833 RVATVTACYDMP
-847 QVMATLTITYAVYS
+847 QVKAVLTLTYVIHG
-861 NAVIDVTQR
+861 NAVLDVTQR
-870 LETRGDSTQV
+870 LEARGDSTRV

-892 PAQYD
+892 PPQYD
-897 QVQYYG
+897 QVRYYG

-923 ASVDAMFYPYIRP
+923 TSVDAMFYPYIRP

-946 YFNVLNTGHGGL
+946 YFKVLSPGGGL
-958 GVNSCGSLMQAS
+958 GVVPRGSLMQAS

-976 DELDEGLEKHQRHPS
+976 DELDEGMEKHQRHPS
-991 QLKKSQYTVLLI
+991 QLAKSQYTVLLF
-1003 ELAQAGVGGIDSW
+1003 ELEQAGVGGIDSW
-1016 SQMAEALPQYRVQY
+1016 SQNAEALPQYRVGY
-1030 GPKVFKFT
+1030 GSKVFRFS
-1038 LSPLH
+1038 LRPLH

>member
-1 MTFKYL
+1 MALKYL
-7 VMVAMLASSAMSAA
+7 AMFVMLASAAMAA
-21 HNNSG
+21 GHDNCNL
-26 VPSGSEWHDMQ
+26 PSGSEWHDMQ
-37 VNSVGRLPDHAA
+37 VNSLNRLPDHAS
-49 FFAFDSLAMAL
+49 FFAFNNFAMAL
-60 EGDKSQSADYLSLD
+60 DGDKERSADYLSLA
-74 GNWKFKWVNNAD
+74 GMWKFNWVADAD
-86 QRPLDFYKKGLDD
+86 QRPLDFYKENLDV

-124 GYAWLGHFDN
+124 GYAWMGHFDN

-156 VAWSGKQVIA
+156 ASWSGKQVIA

-172 SNIYLYVNGV
+172 SNIYLYVNGK

-208 IAFQVFRW
+208 ISFQVFRW
-216 CDGTYSEDQD
+216 CDGSYSEDQD

-231 GVARECYLYARKRD
+231 GVARECYLFARQYD

-250 RISGTLTDDYRDGV
+250 RISSTLAHDYRDGV
-264 LDVAVTMQG
+264 LDVAVAMQG
-273 TCNLEAKLL
+273 TCNLEAWLL
-282 DPVGQVVAQ
+282 DSAGNIVAQ
-291 STASHVNNGLERFRM
+291 NTNSRVSNGRASFRM
-306 TVDNPLKW
+306 TVDNPCKW
-314 SAETPNLYTLVL
+314 SAESPYLYTLVL
-326 SLTALNGDRRP
+326 APTAPGGDHKP
-337 YSYVSQKVGFRRV
+337 YSYVSQQVGFRRV

-377 GGYVVSPERMLQDIA
+377 GGYVVSPERMEQDIA
-392 IMKQLNINAVRTC
+392 IMKRLNINAVRTC

-428 NQESHGLGYGDDSM
+428 NQESHGLGYDDDSK
-442 AKMPMMAKPV
+442 AKTPMMAKPI

-479 WSQHFNAA
+479 WSQNFNAA

-518 MYWSQAACEKYAR
+518 MYWSQAACERYAR
-531 STDAASLRPLIQCEY
+531 STSAENSRPLIQCEY

-554 GGFKEYWDLV
+554 GGFKEYWELV

-579 DQAIHWKDNA
+579 DQAIHWKDSA
-589 GRSILAYGGDF
+589 GRNILAYGGDF
-600 NNYDS
+600 NSYDP
-605 SDNNFNCNGIVSP
+605 SDNNFNCNGIVNP
-618 DRVLNP
+618 DRGLNP
-624 EAYEVGYF
+624 EAHEVGYF
-632 YQDIW
+632 YQNIW
-637 VKPVD
+637 VKPID
-642 LQRGIVDVKNENAFK
+642 LQHGIVEVKNENAFRN
-657 SLDNYELVYSFVVD
+657 LDNYELVYNFVVD
-671 GVESQPVRLAT
+671 GVALPAARLAT
-682 LHVAPQGR
+682 LHVAPQEQTQ
-690 SRVQLPS
+690 VQLPGYS
-697 YCVPDTLN
+697 MPDTTA

-737 GSYVTVLPQ
+737 GRYVAALP
-746 SAPGTLQL
+746 APASGKLRL
-754 KRTPE
+754 KRTAE
-759 SIAIRGEGVDVV
+759 SIVIKGESVEVT
-771 FGKKANWMLV
+771 FAKKANWMLT
-781 KYNDYLGDGGTLRP
+781 KYNDYLGNGGVLRP

-804 DMGAGLPK
+804 DMGADLPK

-819 PTMTLKHIDARLDK
+819 PTMTLKHIVARLDGGK
-833 EKKAATVTACYDMP
+833 RVATVTACYDMP
-847 QVMATLTITYAVYS
+847 QVKAVLTLTYVIHG
-861 NAVIDVTQR
+861 NAVLDVTQS
-870 LETRGDSTQV
+870 LEARGDSTHV

-892 PAQYD
+892 PPQYD
-897 QVQYYG
+897 QVRYYG

-923 ASVDAMFYPYIRP
+923 TSVDAMFYPYIRP

-946 YFNVLNTGHGGL
+946 YFKVLSPGGGL
-958 GVNSCGSLMQAS
+958 GVVPRGSLMQAS

-976 DELDEGLEKHQRHPS
+976 DELDEGMEKHQRHPS
-991 QLKKSQYTVLLI
+991 QLAKSQYTVLLF
-1003 ELAQAGVGGIDSW
+1003 ELEQAGVGGIDSW
-1016 SQMAEALPQYRVQY
+1016 SQNAEALPQYRVGY
-1030 GPKVFKFT
+1030 GSKVFRFS
-1038 LSPLH
+1038 LRPLH

>member
-1 MTFKYL
+1 MALKYL
-7 VMVAMLASSAMSAA
+7 AMFVMLASAAMAAA
-21 HNNSG
+21 HDNCNL
-26 VPSGSEWHDMQ
+26 PSGNEWHDMQ
-37 VNSVGRLPDHAA
+37 VNSLNRLPDHAS
-49 FFAFDSLAMAL
+49 FFAFNNFAMAL
-60 EGDKSQSADYLSLD
+60 DGDKERSADYLSLA
-74 GNWKFKWVNNAD
+74 GMWKFNWVADAD
-86 QRPLDFYKKGLDD
+86 QRPLDFYKENLDV

-124 GYAWLGHFDN
+124 GYAWMGHFDN

-156 VAWSGKQVIA
+156 ASWSGKQVIA

-172 SNIYLYVNGV
+172 SNIYLYVNGK

-208 IAFQVFRW
+208 ISFQVFRW
-216 CDGTYSEDQD
+216 CDGSYSEDQD

-231 GVARECYLYARKRD
+231 GVARECYLYSRQHD
-245 AITDV
+245 AIADV
-250 RISGTLTDDYRDGV
+250 RISSTPALDDRDGV

-273 TCNLEAKLL
+273 TCNLEAWLL
-282 DPVGQVVAQ
+282 DSAGNIVAQ
-291 STASHVNNGLERFRM
+291 NTNSHVSNGRASFRM
-306 TVDNPLKW
+306 TVDNPCKW
-314 SAETPNLYTLVL
+314 SAESPYLYTLVL
-326 SLTALNGDRRP
+326 APTAPGGDHKP
-337 YSYVSQKVGFRRV
+337 YSYVSQQVGFRRV

-377 GGYVVSPERMLQDIA
+377 GGYVVSPERMEQDIA
-392 IMKQLNINAVRTC
+392 IMKRLNINAVRTC

-428 NQESHGLGYGDDSM
+428 NQESHGLGYDDDSK
-442 AKMPMMAKPV
+442 AKTPMMAKPI

-479 WSQHFNAA
+479 WSQNFNAA

-518 MYWSQAACEKYAR
+518 MYWSQAACERYAR
-531 STDAASLRPLIQCEY
+531 STSAENSRPLIQCEY

-554 GGFKEYWDLV
+554 GGFKEYWELV

-579 DQAIHWKDNA
+579 DQAIHWKDSA
-589 GRSILAYGGDF
+589 GRNILAYGGDF
-600 NNYDS
+600 NSYDP
-605 SDNNFNCNGIVSP
+605 SDNNFNCNGIVNP
-618 DRVLNP
+618 DRGLNP
-624 EAYEVGYF
+624 EAHEVGYF
-632 YQDIW
+632 YQNIW
-637 VKPVD
+637 VKPID
-642 LQRGIVDVKNENAFK
+642 LQHGIVEVKNENAFRN
-657 SLDNYELVYSFVVD
+657 LDNYELVYNFVVD
-671 GVESQPVRLAT
+671 GVASPAARLAT
-682 LHVAPQGR
+682 LHVAPQEQTQ
-690 SRVQLPS
+690 VQLPGYS
-697 YCVPDTLN
+697 MPDTSA

-737 GSYVTVLPQ
+737 GRYVAASP
-746 SAPGTLQL
+746 APASGKLRL
-754 KRTPE
+754 KRTAE
-759 SIAIRGEGVDVV
+759 SIVIKGESVEVT
-771 FGKKANWMLV
+771 FAKKANWMLT
-781 KYNDYLGDGGTLRP
+781 KYNDYLGNGGVLRP

-819 PTMTLKHIDARLDK
+819 PTMTLRHIDARLDGGK
-833 EKKAATVTACYDMP
+833 RVATVTACYDMP
-847 QVMATLTITYAVYS
+847 QVKAVLTLTYVIHS
-861 NAVIDVTQR
+861 NAVLDVTQS
-870 LETRGDSTQV
+870 LEARGDSTRV

-897 QVQYYG
+897 QVRYYG

-923 ASVDAMFYPYIRP
+923 TSVDAMFYPYIRP

-946 YFNVLNTGHGGL
+946 YFKVLSPGGGL
-958 GVNSCGSLMQAS
+958 GVIPRGSLMQAS

-991 QLKKSQYTVLLI
+991 QLAKSQYTVLLF

-1016 SQMAEALPQYRVQY
+1016 SQNAEALPQYRVGY
-1030 GPKVFKFT
+1030 GSKVFRFS
-1038 LSPLH
+1038 LRPLH

>member
-1 MTFKYL
+1 MF
-7 VMVAMLASSAMSAA
+7 VMLASAAMAAA
-21 HNNSG
+21 HDNCNL
-26 VPSGSEWHDMQ
+26 PSGSEWHDMQ
-37 VNSVGRLPDHAA
+37 VNSLNRLPDHAS
-49 FFAFDSLAMAL
+49 FFAFNNFAMAL
-60 EGDKSQSADYLSLD
+60 DGDKERSADYLSLA
-74 GNWKFKWVNNAD
+74 GMWKFNWVADAD
-86 QRPLDFYKKGLDD
+86 QRPLDFYKENLDV

-124 GYAWLGHFDN
+124 GYAWMGHFDN

-156 VAWSGKQVIA
+156 ASWSGKQVIA

-172 SNIYLYVNGV
+172 SNIYLYVNGK

-208 IAFQVFRW
+208 ISFQVFRW
-216 CDGTYSEDQD
+216 CDGSYSEDQD

-231 GVARECYLYARKRD
+231 GVARECYLFARQHD

-250 RISGTLTDDYRDGV
+250 RISSTLAHDYRDGV
-264 LDVAVTMQG
+264 LDVAVAMQG
-273 TCNLEAKLL
+273 TCNLEAWLL
-282 DPVGQVVAQ
+282 DSAGNIVAQ
-291 STASHVNNGLERFRM
+291 NTNSHVSNGRASFRM
-306 TVDNPLKW
+306 TVDNPCKW
-314 SAETPNLYTLVL
+314 SAESPYLYTLVL
-326 SLTALNGDRRP
+326 APTAPGGDHKP
-337 YSYVSQKVGFRRV
+337 YSYVSQQVGFRRV

-377 GGYVVSPERMLQDIA
+377 GGYVVSPERMEQDIA
-392 IMKQLNINAVRTC
+392 IMKRLNINAVRTC

-428 NQESHGLGYGDDSM
+428 NQESHGLGYDDDSK
-442 AKMPMMAKPV
+442 AKTPMMAKPI

-479 WSQHFNAA
+479 WSQNFNAA

-518 MYWSQAACEKYAR
+518 MYWSQAACERYAR
-531 STDAASLRPLIQCEY
+531 STSAENSRPLIQCEY

-554 GGFKEYWDLV
+554 GGFKEYWELV

-579 DQAIHWKDNA
+579 DQAIHWKDGA
-589 GRSILAYGGDF
+589 GRNILAYGGDF
-600 NNYDS
+600 NSYDP
-605 SDNNFNCNGIVSP
+605 SDNNFNCNGIVNP
-618 DRVLNP
+618 DRGLNP
-624 EAYEVGYF
+624 EAHEVGYF
-632 YQDIW
+632 YQNIW
-637 VKPVD
+637 VKPID
-642 LQRGIVDVKNENAFK
+642 LQHGIVEVKNENAFRN
-657 SLDNYELVYSFVVD
+657 LDNYELVYNFVVD
-671 GVESQPVRLAT
+671 GVASPAARLTT
-682 LHVAPQGR
+682 LHVAPQEQTQ
-690 SRVQLPS
+690 VQLPGYS
-697 YCVPDTLN
+697 MPDTSA
-705 HEVFLNVKF
+705 HEVFLNVEF
-714 QLKTAEPLLAAGHV
+714 LLKTAEPLLAAGHV

-737 GSYVTVLPQ
+737 GRYVAASP
-746 SAPGTLQL
+746 APASGKLRL
-754 KRTPE
+754 KRTAE
-759 SIAIRGEGVDVV
+759 SIVIKGESVEVT
-771 FGKKANWMLV
+771 FAKKANWMLT
-781 KYNDYLGDGGTLRP
+781 KYNDYLGNGGVLRP

-819 PTMTLKHIDARLDK
+819 PTMTLKHIDARLDGGK
-833 EKKAATVTACYDMP
+833 RVAIVTACYDMP
-847 QVMATLTITYAVYS
+847 QVEAVLTLTYVIHG
-861 NAVIDVTQR
+861 NAVLDVTQS
-870 LETRGDSTQV
+870 LEARGDSTRV

-897 QVQYYG
+897 QVRYYG

-923 ASVDAMFYPYIRP
+923 TSVDAMFYPYIRP

-946 YFNVLNTGHGGL
+946 YFKVLSPGGGL
-958 GVNSCGSLMQAS
+958 GVIPRGSLMQAS

-976 DELDEGLEKHQRHPS
+976 DELDEGMEKHQRHPS
-991 QLKKSQYTVLLI
+991 QLAKSRYTVLLF

-1016 SQMAEALPQYRVQY
+1016 SQNAEALPQYRVGY
-1030 GPKVFKFT
+1030 GSKVFRFS
-1038 LSPLH
+1038 LRPLH

>member
-1 MTFKYL
+1 MALKYL
-7 VMVAMLASSAMSAA
+7 AMFVMLASAAMAAA
-21 HNNSG
+21 HDNCNL
-26 VPSGSEWHDMQ
+26 PSGNEWHDMQ
-37 VNSVGRLPDHAA
+37 VNSLNRLPDHAS
-49 FFAFDSLAMAL
+49 FFAFNNFAMAL
-60 EGDKSQSADYLSLD
+60 DGDKERSADYLSLA
-74 GNWKFKWVNNAD
+74 GMWKFNWVADAD
-86 QRPLDFYKKGLDD
+86 QRPLDFYKENLDV

-124 GYAWLGHFDN
+124 GYAWMGHFDN

-156 VAWSGKQVIA
+156 ASWSGKQVIA

-172 SNIYLYVNGV
+172 SNIYLYVNGK

-208 IAFQVFRW
+208 ISFQVFRW
-216 CDGTYSEDQD
+216 CDGSYSEDQD

-231 GVARECYLYARKRD
+231 GVARECYLFARQHD

-250 RISGTLTDDYRDGV
+250 RIGSTLTHDCRDGV
-264 LDVAVTMQG
+264 LDVAVAMQG
-273 TCNLEAKLL
+273 TCNLEAWLL
-282 DPVGQVVAQ
+282 DSAGNIVAQ
-291 STASHVNNGLERFRM
+291 NTNSHVSNGRASFRM
-306 TVDNPLKW
+306 TVDNPCKW
-314 SAETPNLYTLVL
+314 SAETPYLYTLVL
-326 SLTALNGDRRP
+326 APTAPGGDHKP
-337 YSYVSQKVGFRRV
+337 YSYVSQQVGFRRV

-377 GGYVVSPERMLQDIA
+377 GGYVVSPERMEQDIA
-392 IMKQLNINAVRTC
+392 IMKRLNINAVRTC

-428 NQESHGLGYGDDSM
+428 NQESHGLGYDDDSK
-442 AKMPMMAKPV
+442 AKTPMMAKPI

-479 WSQHFNAA
+479 WSQNFNAA

-518 MYWSQAACEKYAR
+518 MYWSQAACERYAR
-531 STDAASLRPLIQCEY
+531 PTSAENSRPLIQCEY

-554 GGFKEYWDLV
+554 GGFKEYWELV

-579 DQAIHWKDNA
+579 DQAIHWKDSA
-589 GRSILAYGGDF
+589 GRNILAYGGDF
-600 NNYDS
+600 NSYDP
-605 SDNNFNCNGIVSP
+605 SDNNFNCNGIVNP
-618 DRVLNP
+618 DRGLNP
-624 EAYEVGYF
+624 EAHEVGYF
-632 YQDIW
+632 YQNIW
-637 VKPVD
+637 VKPID
-642 LQRGIVDVKNENAFK
+642 LQHGIVEVKNENAFRN
-657 SLDNYELVYSFVVD
+657 LDNYELVYNFVVD
-671 GVESQPVRLAT
+671 GVASPPARLAT
-682 LHVAPQGR
+682 LHVAPQEQTQ
-690 SRVQLPS
+690 VQLPGYS
-697 YCVPDTLN
+697 MPDTSA

-737 GSYVTVLPQ
+737 GRYVAASP
-746 SAPGTLQL
+746 APASGKLRL
-754 KRTPE
+754 KRTAE
-759 SIAIRGEGVDVV
+759 SIVIKGESVEVT
-771 FGKKANWMLV
+771 FAKKANWMLT
-781 KYNDYLGDGGTLRP
+781 KYNDYLGNGGVLRP

-819 PTMTLKHIDARLDK
+819 PTMTLKHIDARLDRGK
-833 EKKAATVTACYDMP
+833 RVATVTACYDMP
-847 QVMATLTITYAVYS
+847 EVKAVLTLTYVIHG
-861 NAVIDVTQR
+861 NAVLDVTQS
-870 LETRGDSTQV
+870 LEARGDSTRV

-897 QVQYYG
+897 QVRYYG

-923 ASVDAMFYPYIRP
+923 TSVDAMFYPYIRP

-946 YFNVLNTGHGGL
+946 YFKVLSPDGGL
-958 GVNSCGSLMQAS
+958 GVIPRGSLMQAS

-976 DELDEGLEKHQRHPS
+976 DELDEGMEKHQRHPS
-991 QLKKSQYTVLLI
+991 QLAKSQYTVLLF

-1016 SQMAEALPQYRVQY
+1016 SQNAEALPQYRVGY
-1030 GPKVFKFT
+1030 GSKVFRFS
-1038 LSPLH
+1038 LRPLH

>member
-1 MTFKYL
+1 MALKYL
-7 VMVAMLASSAMSAA
+7 AMFVMLASAAMAAA
-21 HNNSG
+21 HDNCNL
-26 VPSGSEWHDMQ
+26 PSGSEWHDMQ
-37 VNSVGRLPDHAA
+37 VNSLNRLPDHAS
-49 FFAFDSLAMAL
+49 FFAFNNFAMAL
-60 EGDKSQSADYLSLD
+60 DGDKERSADYLSLA
-74 GNWKFKWVNNAD
+74 GMWKFNWVADAD
-86 QRPLDFYKKGLDD
+86 QRPLDFYKENLDV

-124 GYAWLGHFDN
+124 GYAWMGHFDN

-156 VAWSGKQVIA
+156 ASWSGKQVIA

-172 SNIYLYVNGV
+172 SNIYLYVNGK

-208 IAFQVFRW
+208 ISFQVFRW
-216 CDGTYSEDQD
+216 CDGSYSEDQD

-231 GVARECYLYARKRD
+231 GVARECYLFARQHD

-250 RISGTLTDDYRDGV
+250 RIGSTLAHDYRDGV

-273 TCNLEAKLL
+273 TCNLEAWLL
-282 DPVGQVVAQ
+282 DSAGNIVAQ
-291 STASHVNNGLERFRM
+291 NTNSHVSNGRASFRM
-306 TVDNPLKW
+306 TVDNPCKW
-314 SAETPNLYTLVL
+314 SAESPYLYTLVL
-326 SLTALNGDRRP
+326 APTAPGGDHKP
-337 YSYVSQKVGFRRV
+337 YSYVSQQVGFRRV

-377 GGYVVSPERMLQDIA
+377 GGYVVSPERMEQDIA
-392 IMKQLNINAVRTC
+392 IMKRLNINAVRTC

-428 NQESHGLGYGDDSM
+428 NQESHGLGYDDDSK
-442 AKMPMMAKPV
+442 AKTPMMAKPI
-452 MERNQHNVKVNFNH
+452 MKRNQHNVKVNFNH

-479 WSQHFNAA
+479 WSQNFNAA

-518 MYWSQAACEKYAR
+518 MYWSQAACERYAR
-531 STDAASLRPLIQCEY
+531 STSAENSRPLIQCEY

-554 GGFKEYWDLV
+554 GGFKEYWELV

-579 DQAIHWKDNA
+579 DQASHWKDSA
-589 GRSILAYGGDF
+589 GRNILAYGGDF
-600 NNYDS
+600 NSYAP
-605 SDNNFNCNGIVSP
+605 SDNNFNCNGIVNP
-618 DRVLNP
+618 DRGLNP
-624 EAYEVGYF
+624 EAHEVSYF
-632 YQDIW
+632 YQNIW
-637 VKPVD
+637 VKPID
-642 LQRGIVDVKNENAFK
+642 LQHGIVEVKNENAFRN
-657 SLDNYELVYSFVVD
+657 LDNYELVYNFVVD
-671 GVESQPVRLAT
+671 GVASPPARLAT
-682 LHVAPQGR
+682 LHVAPQEQTQ
-690 SRVQLPS
+690 VQLPGYS
-697 YCVPDTLN
+697 MPDTSA

-737 GSYVTVLPQ
+737 GRYVAASP
-746 SAPGTLQL
+746 APASGKLRL
-754 KRTPE
+754 KRTAE
-759 SIAIRGEGVDVV
+759 SIVIKGESVEVT
-771 FGKKANWMLV
+771 FAKKANWMLT
-781 KYNDYLGDGGTLRP
+781 KYNDYLGNGGVLWP

-819 PTMTLKHIDARLDK
+819 PTMTLKHIDARLDRGK
-833 EKKAATVTACYDMP
+833 RVATVTACYDMP
-847 QVMATLTITYAVYS
+847 QVKAVLTLTYVIHG
-861 NAVIDVTQR
+861 NAVLDVTQS
-870 LETRGDSTQV
+870 LEARGDSTRV

-897 QVQYYG
+897 QVRYYG

-910 VDRCESQHVGLYH
+910 VDRCESQPVGLYH
-923 ASVDAMFYPYIRP
+923 TSVDAMFYPYIRP

-946 YFNVLNTGHGGL
+946 CFKVLSPGGGL
-958 GVNSCGSLMQAS
+958 GVIPRDSLMQAS

-976 DELDEGLEKHQRHPS
+976 DELDEGMEKHQRHPS
-991 QLKKSQYTVLLI
+991 QLAKSPYTVLLF

-1016 SQMAEALPQYRVQY
+1016 SQNAEALPQYRVGY
-1030 GPKVFKFT
+1030 GSKVFRFS
-1038 LSPLH
+1038 LRPLR

>member
-1 MTFKYL
+1 MALKYL
-7 VMVAMLASSAMSAA
+7 AMFVVLASAAMAAA
-21 HNNSG
+21 HDNCNL
-26 VPSGSEWHDMQ
+26 PSGNEWHDMQ
-37 VNSVGRLPDHAA
+37 VNSLNRLPDHAS
-49 FFAFDSLAMAL
+49 FFAFNNFAMAL
-60 EGDKSQSADYLSLD
+60 DGDKERSADYLSLA
-74 GNWKFKWVNNAD
+74 GMWKFNWVADAD
-86 QRPLDFYKKGLDD
+86 QRPLDFYKENLDV

-124 GYAWLGHFDN
+124 GYAWMGHFDN

-156 VAWSGKQVIA
+156 ASWSGKQVIA

-172 SNIYLYVNGV
+172 SNIYLYVNGK

-208 IAFQVFRW
+208 ISFQVFRW
-216 CDGTYSEDQD
+216 CDGSYSEDQD

-231 GVARECYLYARKRD
+231 GVARECYLFARQHD

-250 RISGTLTDDYRDGV
+250 RISSTLAHDYRDGV

-273 TCNLEAKLL
+273 TCNLKAWLL
-282 DPVGQVVAQ
+282 DSAGNIVAQ
-291 STASHVNNGLERFRM
+291 NTNSHVSNGRASFRM
-306 TVDNPLKW
+306 TVDNPCKW
-314 SAETPNLYTLVL
+314 SAETPYLYTLVL
-326 SLTALNGDRRP
+326 APTAPGGDHKP
-337 YSYVSQKVGFRRV
+337 YSYVSQQVGFRRV

-377 GGYVVSPERMLQDIA
+377 GGYVVSPERMEQDIA
-392 IMKQLNINAVRTC
+392 IMKRLNINAVRTC

-428 NQESHGLGYGDDSM
+428 NQESHGLGYDDDSK
-442 AKMPMMAKPV
+442 AKTPMMAKPI

-479 WSQHFNAA
+479 WSQNFNAA

-518 MYWSQAACEKYAR
+518 MYWSQAACERYAR
-531 STDAASLRPLIQCEY
+531 STSAENSRPLIQCEY

-554 GGFKEYWDLV
+554 GGFKEYWELV

-579 DQAIHWKDNA
+579 DQAIHWKDSA
-589 GRSILAYGGDF
+589 GRNILAYGGDF
-600 NNYDS
+600 NSYDP
-605 SDNNFNCNGIVSP
+605 SDNNFNCNGIVNP
-618 DRVLNP
+618 DRGLNP
-624 EAYEVGYF
+624 EAHEVGYF
-632 YQDIW
+632 YQNIW
-637 VKPVD
+637 VKPID
-642 LQRGIVDVKNENAFK
+642 LQHGIVEVKNENAFRN
-657 SLDNYELVYSFVVD
+657 LDNYELVYNFVVD
-671 GVESQPVRLAT
+671 GVASPAARLAT
-682 LHVAPQGR
+682 LHVAPQEQTQ
-690 SRVQLPS
+690 VQLPGYS
-697 YCVPDTLN
+697 MPDTSA

-714 QLKTAEPLLAAGHV
+714 QLKTAEPLLVAGHV

-737 GSYVTVLPQ
+737 GRYVAASP
-746 SAPGTLQL
+746 APASGKLRL
-754 KRTPE
+754 KRTAE
-759 SIAIRGEGVDVV
+759 SIVIKGESVEVT
-771 FGKKANWMLV
+771 FAKKANWMLT
-781 KYNDYLGDGGTLRP
+781 KYNDYLGNGGVLRP

-819 PTMTLKHIDARLDK
+819 PTMTLKHIDARLDRGK
-833 EKKAATVTACYDMP
+833 RVATVTACYDMP
-847 QVMATLTITYAVYS
+847 QVKAVLTLTYVIHG
-861 NAVIDVTQR
+861 NAVLDVTQS
-870 LETRGDSTQV
+870 LEARGDSTRV

-897 QVQYYG
+897 QVRYYG

-910 VDRCESQHVGLYH
+910 VDRCESQPVGLYH
-923 ASVDAMFYPYIRP
+923 TSVDAMFYPYIRP

-946 YFNVLNTGHGGL
+946 YFKVLSPGGGL
-958 GVNSCGSLMQAS
+958 GVFPRGSLMQAS

-976 DELDEGLEKHQRHPS
+976 DELDEGMEKHQRHPS
-991 QLKKSQYTVLLI
+991 QLAKSQYTVLLF

-1016 SQMAEALPQYRVQY
+1016 SQNAEALPQYRVGY
-1030 GPKVFKFT
+1030 GSKVFRFS
-1038 LSPLH
+1038 LRPLH

>member
-1 MTFKYL
+1 MALKYL
-7 VMVAMLASSAMSAA
+7 AMFVMLASAAMAAA
-21 HNNSG
+21 HDNCNL
-26 VPSGSEWHDMQ
+26 PSGSEWHDMQ
-37 VNSVGRLPDHAA
+37 VNSLNRLPDHAS
-49 FFAFDSLAMAL
+49 FFAFNNFAMAL
-60 EGDKSQSADYLSLD
+60 DGDKERSADYLSLA
-74 GNWKFKWVNNAD
+74 GMWKFNWVADAD
-86 QRPLDFYKKGLDD
+86 QRPLDFYKENLDV

-124 GYAWLGHFDN
+124 GYAWMGHFDN

-156 VAWSGKQVIA
+156 ASWSGKQVIA

-172 SNIYLYVNGV
+172 SNIYLYVNGK

-208 IAFQVFRW
+208 ISFQVFRW
-216 CDGTYSEDQD
+216 CDGSYSEDQD

-231 GVARECYLYARKRD
+231 GVARECYLFARQHD

-250 RISGTLTDDYRDGV
+250 RISSTLAHDYRDGV
-264 LDVAVTMQG
+264 LDVAVAMQG
-273 TCNLEAKLL
+273 TCNLEAWLL
-282 DPVGQVVAQ
+282 DSAGNIVAQ
-291 STASHVNNGLERFRM
+291 NTNSHVSNGRASFRM
-306 TVDNPLKW
+306 TVDNPCKW
-314 SAETPNLYTLVL
+314 SAESPYLYTLVL
-326 SLTALNGDRRP
+326 APTAPGGDHKP
-337 YSYVSQKVGFRRV
+337 YSYVSQQVGFRRV

-377 GGYVVSPERMLQDIA
+377 GGYVVSPERMEQDIA
-392 IMKQLNINAVRTC
+392 IMKRLNINAVRTC

-428 NQESHGLGYGDDSM
+428 NQESHGLGYDDDSK
-442 AKMPMMAKPV
+442 AKTPMMAKPI

-479 WSQHFNAA
+479 WSQNFNAA

-518 MYWSQAACEKYAR
+518 MYWSQAACERYAR
-531 STDAASLRPLIQCEY
+531 STSAENSRPLIQCEY

-554 GGFKEYWDLV
+554 GGFKEYWELV

-579 DQAIHWKDNA
+579 DQAIHWKDGA
-589 GRSILAYGGDF
+589 GRNILAYGGDF
-600 NNYDS
+600 NSYDP
-605 SDNNFNCNGIVSP
+605 SDNNFNCNGIVNP
-618 DRVLNP
+618 DRGLNP
-624 EAYEVGYF
+624 EAHEVCYF
-632 YQDIW
+632 YQNIW
-637 VKPVD
+637 VEPID
-642 LQRGIVDVKNENAFK
+642 LQHGIVEVKNENAFRN
-657 SLDNYELVYSFVVD
+657 LDNYELVYNFVVD
-671 GVESQPVRLAT
+671 GVASPAARLAT
-682 LHVAPQGR
+682 LHVAPQEQTQ
-690 SRVQLPS
+690 VQLPGYS
-697 YCVPDTLN
+697 MPDTSA
-705 HEVFLNVKF
+705 HEVFLNVEF

-737 GSYVTVLPQ
+737 GRYVAASP
-746 SAPGTLQL
+746 APASGKLRL
-754 KRTPE
+754 KRTAE
-759 SIAIRGEGVDVV
+759 SIVIKGESVEVT
-771 FGKKANWMLV
+771 FAKKANWMLT
-781 KYNDYLGDGGTLRP
+781 KYNDYLGNGGVLRP

-819 PTMTLKHIDARLDK
+819 PTMTLKHIDARLDRGK
-833 EKKAATVTACYDMP
+833 RVATVTACYDMP
-847 QVMATLTITYAVYS
+847 QVEAVLTLTYVIHG
-861 NAVIDVTQR
+861 NAVLDVTQS
-870 LETRGDSTQV
+870 LEARGDSTRV

-897 QVQYYG
+897 QVRYYG

-910 VDRCESQHVGLYH
+910 VDRCESQPVGLYH
-923 ASVDAMFYPYIRP
+923 TSVDAMFYPYIRP

-946 YFNVLNTGHGGL
+946 YFEVLSPGGGL
-958 GVNSCGSLMQAS
+958 GVIPRGSLMQAS

-991 QLKKSQYTVLLI
+991 QLAKSQYTVLLF

-1016 SQMAEALPQYRVQY
+1016 SQNAEALPQYRVGY
-1030 GPKVFKFT
+1030 GSKVFRFS
-1038 LSPLH
+1038 LRPLH

>member
-1 MTFKYL
+1 MALKYL
-7 VMVAMLASSAMSAA
+7 AMFVMLASAAMAAA
-21 HNNSG
+21 HDNCNL
-26 VPSGSEWHDMQ
+26 PSGSEWHDMQ
-37 VNSVGRLPDHAA
+37 VNSLNRLPDHAS
-49 FFAFDSLAMAL
+49 FFAFNNFAMAL
-60 EGDKSQSADYLSLD
+60 DGDKERSADYLSLA
-74 GNWKFKWVNNAD
+74 GMWKFNWVADAD
-86 QRPLDFYKKGLDD
+86 QRPLDFYKENLDV

-124 GYAWLGHFDN
+124 GYAWMGHFDN

-156 VAWSGKQVIA
+156 ASWSGKQVIA

-172 SNIYLYVNGV
+172 SNIYLYVNGK

-201 LKPGRNL
+201 LRPGRNL
-208 IAFQVFRW
+208 ISFQVFRW
-216 CDGTYSEDQD
+216 CDGSYSEDQD

-231 GVARECYLYARKRD
+231 GVARECYLFARQHD

-250 RISGTLTDDYRDGV
+250 RIGSTLAHDYRDGV
-264 LDVAVTMQG
+264 LDVAVDMQG
-273 TCNLEAKLL
+273 TCNLEAWLL
-282 DPVGQVVAQ
+282 DSAGNIVAQ
-291 STASHVNNGLERFRM
+291 NTNSHVSNGRASFRM
-306 TVDNPLKW
+306 TVDNPCKW
-314 SAETPNLYTLVL
+314 SAESPYLYTLVL
-326 SLTALNGDRRP
+326 APTAPGGDHKP
-337 YSYVSQKVGFRRV
+337 YSYVSQQVGFRRV

-377 GGYVVSPERMLQDIA
+377 GGYVVSPERMEQDIA
-392 IMKQLNINAVRTC
+392 IMKRLNINAVRTC

-428 NQESHGLGYGDDSM
+428 NQESHGLGYDDDSK
-442 AKMPMMAKPV
+442 AKTPMMAKPI

-479 WSQHFNAA
+479 WSQNFNAA

-518 MYWSQAACEKYAR
+518 MYWSQAACERYAR
-531 STDAASLRPLIQCEY
+531 STSAENSRPLIQCEY

-554 GGFKEYWDLV
+554 GGFKEYWELV

-579 DQAIHWKDNA
+579 DQAIHWKDSA
-589 GRSILAYGGDF
+589 GRNILAYGGDF
-600 NNYDS
+600 NSYDP
-605 SDNNFNCNGIVSP
+605 SDNNFNCNGIVNP
-618 DRVLNP
+618 DRGLNP
-624 EAYEVGYF
+624 EAHEVGYF
-632 YQDIW
+632 YQNIW
-637 VKPVD
+637 VKPID
-642 LQRGIVDVKNENAFK
+642 LQHGIVEVKNENAFRN
-657 SLDNYELVYSFVVD
+657 LDNYELVYNFVVD
-671 GVESQPVRLAT
+671 GVASPAVRLAT
-682 LHVAPQGR
+682 LHVAPQEQTQ
-690 SRVQLPS
+690 VQLPGYS
-697 YCVPDTLN
+697 MPDTSA
-705 HEVFLNVKF
+705 HEVFLNVEF

-737 GSYVTVLPQ
+737 GRYVAASP
-746 SAPGTLQL
+746 APASGKLRL
-754 KRTPE
+754 KRTAE
-759 SIAIRGEGVDVV
+759 SIVIKGESVEVT
-771 FGKKANWMLV
+771 FAKKANWMLT
-781 KYNDYLGDGGTLRP
+781 KYNDYLGNGGVLRP

-819 PTMTLKHIDARLDK
+819 PTMTLKHIDARLDRGK
-833 EKKAATVTACYDMP
+833 RVATVTACYDMP
-847 QVMATLTITYAVYS
+847 QVKAVLTLTYVIHG
-861 NAVIDVTQR
+861 NAVLDVTQS
-870 LETRGDSTQV
+870 LEARGDSTRV

-897 QVQYYG
+897 QVRYYG

-923 ASVDAMFYPYIRP
+923 TSVDAMFYPYIRP

-946 YFNVLNTGHGGL
+946 CFKVLSPGGGL
-958 GVNSCGSLMQAS
+958 GVIPRGSLMQAS

-976 DELDEGLEKHQRHPS
+976 DELDEGMEKHQRHPS
-991 QLKKSQYTVLLI
+991 QLAKSQYTVLLF

-1016 SQMAEALPQYRVQY
+1016 SQNAEALPQYRVGY
-1030 GPKVFKFT
+1030 GSKVFRFS
-1038 LSPLH
+1038 LRPLH

>member
-1 MTFKYL
+1 MKFKHL
-7 VMVAMLASSAMSAA
+7 VMLVMLACTTIAAA
-21 HNNSG
+21 HNKI

-37 VNSVGRLPDHAA
+37 VNSVNRLPDHAV

-86 QRPLDFYKKGLDD
+86 QRPLDFYKEGFDD

-172 SNIYLYVNGV
+172 SNIYLYVNGE

-208 IAFQVFRW
+208 ISFQVFRW

-250 RISGTLTDDYRDGV
+250 RLGSTLTGDYRDGV

-291 STASHVNNGLERFRM
+291 STVGHVNNGLAKFRI

-326 SLTALNGDRRP
+326 SLTAPNGDRRP

-512 TDIVCP
+512 TDVVCP
-518 MYWSQAACEKYAR
+518 MYWSQAACEKYA
-531 STDAASLRPLIQCEY
+531 SSADAASFRPLIQCEY

-579 DQAIHWKDNA
+579 DQAIHWKDSA

-600 NNYDS
+600 NNYDP

-624 EAYEVGYF
+624 EAHEVGYF

-642 LQRGIVDVKNENAFK
+642 LQRGIVEVKNENAFK
-657 SLDNYELVYSFVVD
+657 SLDNYQLVYSFVVD
-671 GVESQPVRLAT
+671 GVESQPARLAT
-682 LHVAPQGR
+682 LHVDPQGR
-690 SRVQLPS
+690 SLVQLPG

-737 GSYVTVLPQ
+737 GRYVAVSPQ

-754 KRTPE
+754 KRTAE

-819 PTMTLKHIDARLDK
+819 PTMTLKHIDARLDN

-870 LETRGDSTQV
+870 LETRGDSAQV

-946 YFNVLNTGHGGL
+946 YFNVLNNDHGGL

-991 QLKKSQYTVLLI
+991 QLKKSQYTVLLF

-1016 SQMAEALPQYRVQY
+1016 SQMAEALSQYRVQY
-1030 GPKVFKFT
+1030 GPKVFRFT

>member
-1 MTFKYL
+1 MALKYL
-7 VMVAMLASSAMSAA
+7 AMFVMLASAAMAAA
-21 HNNSG
+21 HDNCNL
-26 VPSGSEWHDMQ
+26 PSGSEWHDMQ
-37 VNSVGRLPDHAA
+37 VNSLNRLPDHAS
-49 FFAFDSLAMAL
+49 FFAFNNFAMAL
-60 EGDKSQSADYLSLD
+60 DGDKERSADYLSLA
-74 GNWKFKWVNNAD
+74 GMWKFNWVADAD
-86 QRPLDFYKKGLDD
+86 QRPLDFYKENLDV

-124 GYAWLGHFDN
+124 GYAWMGHFDN

-156 VAWSGKQVIA
+156 ASWSGKQVIA

-172 SNIYLYVNGV
+172 SNIYLYVNGK

-208 IAFQVFRW
+208 ISFQVFRW
-216 CDGTYSEDQD
+216 CDGSYSEDQD

-231 GVARECYLYARKRD
+231 GVARECYLFARQHD

-250 RISGTLTDDYRDGV
+250 RISSTLAHDYRDGV
-264 LDVAVTMQG
+264 LDVAVAMQG
-273 TCNLEAKLL
+273 TCNLEAWLL
-282 DPVGQVVAQ
+282 DSAGNIVAQ
-291 STASHVNNGLERFRM
+291 NTNSHVSNGRASFRM
-306 TVDNPLKW
+306 TVDNPCKW
-314 SAETPNLYTLVL
+314 SAESPYLYTLVL
-326 SLTALNGDRRP
+326 APTAPGGDHKP
-337 YSYVSQKVGFRRV
+337 YSYVSQQVGFRRV

-377 GGYVVSPERMLQDIA
+377 GGYVVSPERMEQDIA
-392 IMKQLNINAVRTC
+392 IMKRLNINAVRTC

-428 NQESHGLGYGDDSM
+428 NQESHGLGYDDDSK
-442 AKMPMMAKPV
+442 AKTPMMAKPI

-479 WSQHFNAA
+479 WSQNFNAA

-518 MYWSQAACEKYAR
+518 MYWSQAACERYAR
-531 STDAASLRPLIQCEY
+531 STSAENSRPLIQCEY

-554 GGFKEYWDLV
+554 GGFKEYWELV

-579 DQAIHWKDNA
+579 DQAIHWKDGA
-589 GRSILAYGGDF
+589 GRNILAYGGDF
-600 NNYDS
+600 NSYDP
-605 SDNNFNCNGIVSP
+605 SDNNFNCNGIVNP
-618 DRVLNP
+618 DRGLNP
-624 EAYEVGYF
+624 EAHEVGYF
-632 YQDIW
+632 YQNIW
-637 VKPVD
+637 VKPID
-642 LQRGIVDVKNENAFK
+642 LQHGIVEVKNENAFRN
-657 SLDNYELVYSFVVD
+657 LDNYELVYNFVVD
-671 GVESQPVRLAT
+671 GVASPAARLTT
-682 LHVAPQGR
+682 LHVAPQEQTQ
-690 SRVQLPS
+690 VQLPGYS
-697 YCVPDTLN
+697 MPDTSA
-705 HEVFLNVKF
+705 HEVFLNVEF
-714 QLKTAEPLLAAGHV
+714 LLKTAEPLLAAGHV

-737 GSYVTVLPQ
+737 GRYVAASP
-746 SAPGTLQL
+746 APASGKLRL
-754 KRTPE
+754 KRTAE
-759 SIAIRGEGVDVV
+759 SIVIKGESVEVT
-771 FGKKANWMLV
+771 FAKKANWMLT
-781 KYNDYLGDGGTLRP
+781 KYNDYLGNGGVLRP

-819 PTMTLKHIDARLDK
+819 PTMTLKHIDARLDGGK
-833 EKKAATVTACYDMP
+833 RVAIVTACYDMP
-847 QVMATLTITYAVYS
+847 QVEAVLTLTYVIHG
-861 NAVIDVTQR
+861 NAVLDVTQS
-870 LETRGDSTQV
+870 LEARGDSTRV

-897 QVQYYG
+897 QVRYYG

-923 ASVDAMFYPYIRP
+923 TSVDAMFYPYIRP

-946 YFNVLNTGHGGL
+946 YFKVLSPGGGL
-958 GVNSCGSLMQAS
+958 GVIPRGSLMQAS

-976 DELDEGLEKHQRHPS
+976 DELDEGMEKHQRHPS
-991 QLKKSQYTVLLI
+991 QLAKSRYTVLLF

-1016 SQMAEALPQYRVQY
+1016 SQNAEALPQYRVGY
-1030 GPKVFKFT
+1030 GSKVFRFS
-1038 LSPLH
+1038 LRPLH

>member
-1 MTFKYL
+1 MALKYL
-7 VMVAMLASSAMSAA
+7 AMFVMLASAAMAAA
-21 HNNSG
+21 HDNCNL
-26 VPSGSEWHDMQ
+26 PSGSEWHDMQ
-37 VNSVGRLPDHAA
+37 VNSLNRLPDHAS
-49 FFAFDSLAMAL
+49 FFAFNNFAMAL
-60 EGDKSQSADYLSLD
+60 DGDKERSADYLSLA
-74 GNWKFKWVNNAD
+74 GMWKFNWVADAD
-86 QRPLDFYKKGLDD
+86 QRPLDFYKENLDV

-124 GYAWLGHFDN
+124 GYAWMGHFDN

-156 VAWSGKQVIA
+156 ASWSGKQVIA

-172 SNIYLYVNGV
+172 SNIYLYVNGK

-208 IAFQVFRW
+208 ISFQVFRW
-216 CDGTYSEDQD
+216 CDGSYSEDQD

-231 GVARECYLYARKRD
+231 GVARECYLFARQHD

-250 RISGTLTDDYRDGV
+250 RISSTLAHDYRDGV
-264 LDVAVTMQG
+264 LDVAVAMQG
-273 TCNLEAKLL
+273 TCNLEAWLL
-282 DPVGQVVAQ
+282 DSAGNIVAQ
-291 STASHVNNGLERFRM
+291 NTNSRVSNGRASFRM
-306 TVDNPLKW
+306 TVDNPCKW
-314 SAETPNLYTLVL
+314 SAESPYLYTLVL
-326 SLTALNGDRRP
+326 APTAPGGDHKP
-337 YSYVSQKVGFRRV
+337 YSYVSQQVGFRRV

-377 GGYVVSPERMLQDIA
+377 GGYVVSPERMEQDIA
-392 IMKQLNINAVRTC
+392 IMKRLNINAVRTC

-428 NQESHGLGYGDDSM
+428 NQESHGLGYDDDSK
-442 AKMPMMAKPV
+442 AKTPMMAKPI

-479 WSQHFNAA
+479 WSQNFNAA

-518 MYWSQAACEKYAR
+518 MYWSQAACERYAR
-531 STDAASLRPLIQCEY
+531 STSAENSRPLIQCEY

-554 GGFKEYWDLV
+554 GGFKEYWELV

-579 DQAIHWKDNA
+579 DQAIHWKDSA
-589 GRSILAYGGDF
+589 GRNILAYGGDF
-600 NNYDS
+600 NSYDP
-605 SDNNFNCNGIVSP
+605 SDNNFNCNGIVNP
-618 DRVLNP
+618 DRGLNP
-624 EAYEVGYF
+624 EAHEVGYF
-632 YQDIW
+632 YQNIW
-637 VKPVD
+637 VEPID
-642 LQRGIVDVKNENAFK
+642 LQHGIVEVKNENAFRN
-657 SLDNYELVYSFVVD
+657 LDNYELVYNFVVD
-671 GVESQPVRLAT
+671 GVASPAARLAT
-682 LHVAPQGR
+682 LHVAPQEQTQ
-690 SRVQLPS
+690 VQLPGYS
-697 YCVPDTLN
+697 MPDTSA

-737 GSYVTVLPQ
+737 GRYVAALP
-746 SAPGTLQL
+746 APASGKLRL
-754 KRTPE
+754 KRTAE
-759 SIAIRGEGVDVV
+759 SIVIKGESVEVT
-771 FGKKANWMLV
+771 FAKKANWMLT
-781 KYNDYLGDGGTLRP
+781 KYNDYLGNGGVLRP

-804 DMGAGLPK
+804 DMGADLPK

-819 PTMTLKHIDARLDK
+819 PTMTLKHIVARLDGGK
-833 EKKAATVTACYDMP
+833 RVATVTACYDMP
-847 QVMATLTITYAVYS
+847 QVKAVLTLTYVIHS
-861 NAVIDVTQR
+861 NAVLDVTQS
-870 LETRGDSTQV
+870 LEARGDSTRV

-897 QVQYYG
+897 QVRYYG

-923 ASVDAMFYPYIRP
+923 TSVDAMFYPYIRP

-946 YFNVLNTGHGGL
+946 YFKVLSPGGGL
-958 GVNSCGSLMQAS
+958 GVFPRGSLMQAS

-991 QLKKSQYTVLLI
+991 QLAKSQYTVLLF

-1016 SQMAEALPQYRVQY
+1016 SQNAEALPQYRVGY
-1030 GPKVFKFT
+1030 GSKVFRFS
-1038 LSPLH
+1038 LRPLH

>member
-1 MTFKYL
+1 MALKYL
-7 VMVAMLASSAMSAA
+7 AMFVMLASAAMAAA
-21 HNNSG
+21 HDNCNL
-26 VPSGSEWHDMQ
+26 PSGSEWHDMQ
-37 VNSVGRLPDHAA
+37 VNSLNRLPDHAS
-49 FFAFDSLAMAL
+49 FFAFNNFAMAL
-60 EGDKSQSADYLSLD
+60 DGDKERSADYLSLA
-74 GNWKFKWVNNAD
+74 GMWKFNWVADAD
-86 QRPLDFYKKGLDD
+86 QRPLDFYKENLDV

-124 GYAWLGHFDN
+124 GYAWMGHFDN

-156 VAWSGKQVIA
+156 ASWSGKQVIA

-172 SNIYLYVNGV
+172 SNIYLYVNGK

-208 IAFQVFRW
+208 ISFQAFRW
-216 CDGTYSEDQD
+216 CDGSYSEDQD

-231 GVARECYLYARKRD
+231 GVARECYLFARQHD

-250 RISGTLTDDYRDGV
+250 RISSTLAHNYRDGV

-273 TCNLEAKLL
+273 TCNLEAWLL
-282 DPVGQVVAQ
+282 DSAGNIVAQ
-291 STASHVNNGLERFRM
+291 NTNSHVSNGRVSFRM
-306 TVDNPLKW
+306 TVDNPCKW
-314 SAETPNLYTLVL
+314 SAETPYLYTLVL
-326 SLTALNGDRRP
+326 APTAPGGDHKP
-337 YSYVSQKVGFRRV
+337 YSYVSQQVGFRRV

-377 GGYVVSPERMLQDIA
+377 GGYVVSPERMEQDIA
-392 IMKQLNINAVRTC
+392 IMKRLNINAVRTC

-428 NQESHGLGYGDDSM
+428 NQESHGLGYDDDSK
-442 AKMPMMAKPV
+442 AKTPMMAKPI

-479 WSQHFNAA
+479 WSQNFNAA

-518 MYWSQAACEKYAR
+518 MYWSQAACERYAR
-531 STDAASLRPLIQCEY
+531 STSAENSRPLIQCEY

-554 GGFKEYWDLV
+554 GGFKEYWELV

-579 DQAIHWKDNA
+579 DQAIHWKDGA
-589 GRSILAYGGDF
+589 GRRILAYGGDF
-600 NNYDS
+600 NSYDP
-605 SDNNFNCNGIVSP
+605 SDNNFNCNGIVNP
-618 DRVLNP
+618 DRGLNP
-624 EAYEVGYF
+624 EAHEVGYF
-632 YQDIW
+632 YQNIW
-637 VKPVD
+637 VKPID
-642 LQRGIVDVKNENAFK
+642 LQHGIVEVKNENAFRN
-657 SLDNYELVYSFVVD
+657 LDNYELVYNFVVD
-671 GVESQPVRLAT
+671 GVASPAARLAT
-682 LHVAPQGR
+682 LHVAPQEQTQ
-690 SRVQLPS
+690 VQLPGYS
-697 YCVPDTLN
+697 MPDTTA
-705 HEVFLNVKF
+705 HEVFLNVEF

-737 GSYVTVLPQ
+737 GRYVAASP
-746 SAPGTLQL
+746 APASGKLRL
-754 KRTPE
+754 KRTAE
-759 SIAIRGEGVDVV
+759 SIVIKGESVEVT
-771 FGKKANWMLV
+771 FAKKANWMLT
-781 KYNDYLGDGGTLRP
+781 KYNDYLGNGGVLRP

-819 PTMTLKHIDARLDK
+819 PTMTLKHIDARLDRGK
-833 EKKAATVTACYDMP
+833 RVATVTACYDMP
-847 QVMATLTITYAVYS
+847 QVKAVLTLTYVIHG
-861 NAVIDVTQR
+861 NAVLDVTQS
-870 LETRGDSTQV
+870 LEARGDSTRV

-892 PAQYD
+892 PPQYD
-897 QVQYYG
+897 QVRYYG

-923 ASVDAMFYPYIRP
+923 TSVDAMFYPYIRP

-946 YFNVLNTGHGGL
+946 YFKVLSPGGGL
-958 GVNSCGSLMQAS
+958 GVIPRGSLMQAS

-976 DELDEGLEKHQRHPS
+976 DELDEGMEKHQRHPS
-991 QLKKSQYTVLLI
+991 QLAKSQYTVLLF

-1016 SQMAEALPQYRVQY
+1016 SQNAEALPQYRVGY
-1030 GPKVFKFT
+1030 GSKVFRFS
-1038 LSPLH
+1038 LRPLH

>member
-1 MTFKYL
+1 MALKYL
-7 VMVAMLASSAMSAA
+7 AMFVMLASAAMAAA
-21 HNNSG
+21 HDNCNL
-26 VPSGSEWHDMQ
+26 PSGNEWHDMQ
-37 VNSVGRLPDHAA
+37 VNSLNRLPDHAS
-49 FFAFDSLAMAL
+49 FFAFNNFAMAL
-60 EGDKSQSADYLSLD
+60 DGDKERSADYLSLA
-74 GNWKFKWVNNAD
+74 GMWKFNWVADAD
-86 QRPLDFYKKGLDD
+86 QRPLDFYKENLDV

-124 GYAWLGHFDN
+124 GYAWMGHFDN

-156 VAWSGKQVIA
+156 ASWSGKQVIA

-172 SNIYLYVNGV
+172 SNIYLYVNGK

-208 IAFQVFRW
+208 ISFQVFRW
-216 CDGTYSEDQD
+216 CDGSYSEDQD

-231 GVARECYLYARKRD
+231 GVARECYLFARQHD

-250 RISGTLTDDYRDGV
+250 RIGSTLTHDCRDGV
-264 LDVAVTMQG
+264 LDVAVAMQG
-273 TCNLEAKLL
+273 TCNLEAWLL
-282 DPVGQVVAQ
+282 DSAGNIVAQ
-291 STASHVNNGLERFRM
+291 NTNSHVSNGRASFRM
-306 TVDNPLKW
+306 TVDNPCKW
-314 SAETPNLYTLVL
+314 SAETPYLYTLVL
-326 SLTALNGDRRP
+326 APTAPGGDHKP
-337 YSYVSQKVGFRRV
+337 YSYVSQQVGFRRV

-377 GGYVVSPERMLQDIA
+377 GGYVVSPERMEQDIA
-392 IMKQLNINAVRTC
+392 IMKRLNINAVRTC

-428 NQESHGLGYGDDSM
+428 NQESHGLGYDDDSK
-442 AKMPMMAKPV
+442 AKTPMMAKPI

-479 WSQHFNAA
+479 WSQNFNAA

-518 MYWSQAACEKYAR
+518 MYWSQAACERYAR
-531 STDAASLRPLIQCEY
+531 STSAENSRPLIQCEY

-554 GGFKEYWDLV
+554 GGFKEYWELV

-579 DQAIHWKDNA
+579 DQAIHWKDSA
-589 GRSILAYGGDF
+589 GRNILAYGGDF
-600 NNYDS
+600 NSYDP
-605 SDNNFNCNGIVSP
+605 SDNNFNCNGIVNP
-618 DRVLNP
+618 DRGLNP
-624 EAYEVGYF
+624 EAHEVGYF
-632 YQDIW
+632 YQNIW
-637 VKPVD
+637 VKPID
-642 LQRGIVDVKNENAFK
+642 LQHGIVEVKNENAFRN
-657 SLDNYELVYSFVVD
+657 LDNYELVYNFVVD
-671 GVESQPVRLAT
+671 GVASPAVRLAT
-682 LHVAPQGR
+682 LHVAPQEQTQ
-690 SRVQLPS
+690 VQLPGYS
-697 YCVPDTLN
+697 MPDTSA

-737 GSYVTVLPQ
+737 GRYVAASP
-746 SAPGTLQL
+746 APASGKLRL
-754 KRTPE
+754 KRTAE
-759 SIAIRGEGVDVV
+759 SIVIKGESVEVT
-771 FGKKANWMLV
+771 FAKKANWMLT
-781 KYNDYLGDGGTLRP
+781 KYNDYLGNGGVLRP

-804 DMGAGLPK
+804 DMGAGLAK

-819 PTMTLKHIDARLDK
+819 PTMTLKHIDARLDRGK
-833 EKKAATVTACYDMP
+833 RVATVTACYDMP
-847 QVMATLTITYAVYS
+847 EVKAVLTLTYVIHG
-861 NAVIDVTQR
+861 NAVLDVTQS
-870 LETRGDSTQV
+870 LEARGDSTRV

-897 QVQYYG
+897 QVRYYG

-923 ASVDAMFYPYIRP
+923 TSVDAMFYPYIRP

-946 YFNVLNTGHGGL
+946 YFKVLSPDGGL
-958 GVNSCGSLMQAS
+958 GVIPRGSLMQAS

-976 DELDEGLEKHQRHPS
+976 DELDEGMEKHQRHPS
-991 QLKKSQYTVLLI
+991 QLAKSQYTVLLF

-1016 SQMAEALPQYRVQY
+1016 SQNAEALPQYRVGY
-1030 GPKVFKFT
+1030 GSKVFRFS
-1038 LSPLH
+1038 LRPLH

>member
-1 MTFKYL
+1 MALKYL
-7 VMVAMLASSAMSAA
+7 AMFVMLASAAMAAA
-21 HNNSG
+21 HDNCNL
-26 VPSGSEWHDMQ
+26 PSGNEWHDMQ
-37 VNSVGRLPDHAA
+37 VNSLNRLPDHAS
-49 FFAFDSLAMAL
+49 FFAFNNFAMAL
-60 EGDKSQSADYLSLD
+60 DGDKERSADYLSLA
-74 GNWKFKWVNNAD
+74 GMWKFNWVADAD
-86 QRPLDFYKKGLDD
+86 QRPLDFYKENLDV

-124 GYAWLGHFDN
+124 GYAWMGHFDN

-156 VAWSGKQVIA
+156 ASWSGKQVIA

-172 SNIYLYVNGV
+172 SNIYLYVNGK

-208 IAFQVFRW
+208 ISFQVFRW
-216 CDGTYSEDQD
+216 CDGSYSEDQD

-231 GVARECYLYARKRD
+231 GVARECYLFARQHD

-250 RISGTLTDDYRDGV
+250 RIGSTLTHDCRDGV
-264 LDVAVTMQG
+264 LDVAVAMQG
-273 TCNLEAKLL
+273 TCNLEAWLL
-282 DPVGQVVAQ
+282 DSAGNIVAQ
-291 STASHVNNGLERFRM
+291 NTNSHVSNGRASFRM
-306 TVDNPLKW
+306 TVDNPCKW
-314 SAETPNLYTLVL
+314 SAETPYLYTLVL
-326 SLTALNGDRRP
+326 APTAPGGDHKP
-337 YSYVSQKVGFRRV
+337 YSYVSQQVGFRRV

-377 GGYVVSPERMLQDIA
+377 GGYVVSPERMEQDIA
-392 IMKQLNINAVRTC
+392 IMKRLNINAVRTC

-428 NQESHGLGYGDDSM
+428 NQESHGLGYDDDSK
-442 AKMPMMAKPV
+442 AKTPMMAKPI

-479 WSQHFNAA
+479 WSQNFNAA

-518 MYWSQAACEKYAR
+518 MYWSQAACERYAR
-531 STDAASLRPLIQCEY
+531 STSAENSRPLIQCEY

-554 GGFKEYWDLV
+554 GGFKEYWELV

-579 DQAIHWKDNA
+579 DQAIHWKDSA
-589 GRSILAYGGDF
+589 GRRILAYGGDF
-600 NNYDS
+600 NSYDP
-605 SDNNFNCNGIVSP
+605 SDNNFNCNGIVNP
-618 DRVLNP
+618 DRGLNP
-624 EAYEVGYF
+624 EAHEVGYF
-632 YQDIW
+632 YQNIW
-637 VKPVD
+637 VKPID
-642 LQRGIVDVKNENAFK
+642 LQHGIVEVKNENAFRN
-657 SLDNYELVYSFVVD
+657 LDNYELVYNFVVD
-671 GVESQPVRLAT
+671 GVALPAARLAT
-682 LHVAPQGR
+682 LHVAPQEQTQ
-690 SRVQLPS
+690 VQLPGYS
-697 YCVPDTLN
+697 MPDTSA

-737 GSYVTVLPQ
+737 GRYVAASP
-746 SAPGTLQL
+746 APASGKLRL
-754 KRTPE
+754 KRTAE
-759 SIAIRGEGVDVV
+759 SIVIKGESVEVT
-771 FGKKANWMLV
+771 FAKKANWMLT
-781 KYNDYLGDGGTLRP
+781 KYNDYLGNGGVLRP

-819 PTMTLKHIDARLDK
+819 PTMTLKHIDARLDGGK
-833 EKKAATVTACYDMP
+833 RVAIVTACYDMP
-847 QVMATLTITYAVYS
+847 QVKAVLTLTYVIHG
-861 NAVIDVTQR
+861 NAVLDVTQS
-870 LETRGDSTQV
+870 LEARGDSTRV

-897 QVQYYG
+897 QVRYYG

-923 ASVDAMFYPYIRP
+923 TSVDAMFYPYIRP

-946 YFNVLNTGHGGL
+946 YFKVLSPGGGL
-958 GVNSCGSLMQAS
+958 GVIPRGSLMQAS

-976 DELDEGLEKHQRHPS
+976 DELDEGMEKHQRHPS
-991 QLKKSQYTVLLI
+991 QLAKSRYTVLLF

-1016 SQMAEALPQYRVQY
+1016 SQNAEALPQNRVGY
-1030 GPKVFKFT
+1030 GSKVFRFS
-1038 LSPLH
+1038 LRPLH

>member
-1 MTFKYL
+1 MALKYL
-7 VMVAMLASSAMSAA
+7 AMFVMLASAAMAAA
-21 HNNSG
+21 HDNCNL
-26 VPSGSEWHDMQ
+26 PSGSEWHDMQ
-37 VNSVGRLPDHAA
+37 VNSLNRLPDHAS
-49 FFAFDSLAMAL
+49 FFAFNNFAMAL
-60 EGDKSQSADYLSLD
+60 DGDKERSADYLSLA
-74 GNWKFKWVNNAD
+74 GMWKFNWVADAD
-86 QRPLDFYKKGLDD
+86 QRPLDFYKENLDV

-124 GYAWLGHFDN
+124 GYAWMGHFDN

-156 VAWSGKQVIA
+156 ASWSGKQVIA

-172 SNIYLYVNGV
+172 SNIYLYVNGK

-208 IAFQVFRW
+208 ISFQVFRW
-216 CDGTYSEDQD
+216 CDGSYSEDQD

-231 GVARECYLYARKRD
+231 GVARECYLYARQHD

-250 RISGTLTDDYRDGV
+250 RISSTLAHDYRDGV
-264 LDVAVTMQG
+264 LDVAVAMQG
-273 TCNLEAKLL
+273 TCNLEAWLL
-282 DPVGQVVAQ
+282 DSAGNIVAQ
-291 STASHVNNGLERFRM
+291 NTNSRVSNGRASFRM
-306 TVDNPLKW
+306 TVDNPCKW
-314 SAETPNLYTLVL
+314 SAESPYLYTLVL
-326 SLTALNGDRRP
+326 APTAPGGDHKP
-337 YSYVSQKVGFRRV
+337 YSYVSQQVGFRRV

-377 GGYVVSPERMLQDIA
+377 GGYVVSPERMEQDIA
-392 IMKQLNINAVRTC
+392 IMKRLNINAVRTC

-428 NQESHGLGYGDDSM
+428 NQESHGLGYDDDSK
-442 AKMPMMAKPV
+442 AKTPMMAKPI

-479 WSQHFNAA
+479 WSQNFNAA

-518 MYWSQAACEKYAR
+518 MYWSQAACERYAR
-531 STDAASLRPLIQCEY
+531 STSAENSRPLIQCEY

-554 GGFKEYWDLV
+554 GGFKEYWELV

-579 DQAIHWKDNA
+579 DQAIHWKDSA
-589 GRSILAYGGDF
+589 GRNILAYGGDF
-600 NNYDS
+600 NSYDP
-605 SDNNFNCNGIVSP
+605 SDNNFNCNGIVNP
-618 DRVLNP
+618 DRGLNP
-624 EAYEVGYF
+624 EAHEVGYF
-632 YQDIW
+632 YQNIW
-637 VKPVD
+637 VKPID
-642 LQRGIVDVKNENAFK
+642 LQHGIVEVKNENAFRN
-657 SLDNYELVYSFVVD
+657 LDNYELVYNFVVD
-671 GVESQPVRLAT
+671 GVASPAARLAT
-682 LHVAPQGR
+682 LHVAPQEQTQ
-690 SRVQLPS
+690 VQLPGYS
-697 YCVPDTLN
+697 MPDTTA

-737 GSYVTVLPQ
+737 GRYVAALP
-746 SAPGTLQL
+746 APASGKLRL
-754 KRTPE
+754 KRTAE
-759 SIAIRGEGVDVV
+759 SIVIKGESVEVT
-771 FGKKANWMLV
+771 FAKKANWMLT
-781 KYNDYLGDGGTLRP
+781 KYNDYLGNGGVLRP

-819 PTMTLKHIDARLDK
+819 PTMTLKHIVARLDGGK
-833 EKKAATVTACYDMP
+833 RVATVTACYDMP
-847 QVMATLTITYAVYS
+847 QVKAVLTLTYVIHG
-861 NAVIDVTQR
+861 NAVLDVTQR
-870 LETRGDSTQV
+870 LEARGDSTRV

-892 PAQYD
+892 PPQYD
-897 QVQYYG
+897 QVRYYG

-923 ASVDAMFYPYIRP
+923 TSVDAMFYPYIRP

-946 YFNVLNTGHGGL
+946 YFKVLSPGGGL
-958 GVNSCGSLMQAS
+958 GVVPRGSLMQAS

-976 DELDEGLEKHQRHPS
+976 DELDEGMEKHQRHPS
-991 QLKKSQYTVLLI
+991 QLAKSQYTVLLF
-1003 ELAQAGVGGIDSW
+1003 ELEQAGVGGIDSW
-1016 SQMAEALPQYRVQY
+1016 SQNAEALPQYRVGY
-1030 GPKVFKFT
+1030 GSKVFRFS

>member
-1 MTFKYL
+1 MALKYL
-7 VMVAMLASSAMSAA
+7 AMFVMLASAAMAAA
-21 HNNSG
+21 HDNCNL
-26 VPSGSEWHDMQ
+26 PSGSEWHDMQ
-37 VNSVGRLPDHAA
+37 VNSLNRLPDHAS
-49 FFAFDSLAMAL
+49 FFAFNNFAMAL
-60 EGDKSQSADYLSLD
+60 DGDKERSADYLSLA
-74 GNWKFKWVNNAD
+74 GMWKFNWVADAD
-86 QRPLDFYKKGLDD
+86 QRPLDFYKENLDV

-124 GYAWLGHFDN
+124 GYAWMGHFDN

-156 VAWSGKQVIA
+156 ASWSGKQVIA

-172 SNIYLYVNGV
+172 SNIYLYVNGK

-208 IAFQVFRW
+208 ISFQVFRW
-216 CDGTYSEDQD
+216 CDGSYSEDQD

-231 GVARECYLYARKRD
+231 GVARECYLYARQHD

-250 RISGTLTDDYRDGV
+250 RIGSTLTHDCRDGV
-264 LDVAVTMQG
+264 LDVAVAMQG
-273 TCNLEAKLL
+273 TCNLEAWLL
-282 DPVGQVVAQ
+282 DSAGNIVAQ
-291 STASHVNNGLERFRM
+291 NTNSRVSNGRASFRM
-306 TVDNPLKW
+306 TVDNPCKW
-314 SAETPNLYTLVL
+314 SAESPYLYTLVL
-326 SLTALNGDRRP
+326 APTAPGGDHKP
-337 YSYVSQKVGFRRV
+337 YSYVSQQVGFRRV

-377 GGYVVSPERMLQDIA
+377 GGYVVSPERMEQDIA
-392 IMKQLNINAVRTC
+392 IMKRLNINAVRTC

-428 NQESHGLGYGDDSM
+428 NQESHGLGYDDDSK
-442 AKMPMMAKPV
+442 AKTPMMAKPI

-479 WSQHFNAA
+479 WSQNFNAA

-518 MYWSQAACEKYAR
+518 MYWSQAACERYAR
-531 STDAASLRPLIQCEY
+531 STSAENSRPLIQCEY

-554 GGFKEYWDLV
+554 GGFKEYWELV

-579 DQAIHWKDNA
+579 DQAIHWKDSA
-589 GRSILAYGGDF
+589 GRNILAYGGDF
-600 NNYDS
+600 NSYDP
-605 SDNNFNCNGIVSP
+605 SDNNFNCNGIVNP
-618 DRVLNP
+618 DRGLNP
-624 EAYEVGYF
+624 EAHEVGYF
-632 YQDIW
+632 YQNIW
-637 VKPVD
+637 VKPID
-642 LQRGIVDVKNENAFK
+642 LQHGIVEVKNENAFRN
-657 SLDNYELVYSFVVD
+657 LDNYELVYNFVVD
-671 GVESQPVRLAT
+671 GVALPAARLAT
-682 LHVAPQGR
+682 LHVAPQEQTQ
-690 SRVQLPS
+690 VQLPGYS
-697 YCVPDTLN
+697 MPDTTA

-737 GSYVTVLPQ
+737 GRYVAALP
-746 SAPGTLQL
+746 APASGKLRL
-754 KRTPE
+754 KRTAE
-759 SIAIRGEGVDVV
+759 SIVIKGESVEVT
-771 FGKKANWMLV
+771 FAKKANWMLT
-781 KYNDYLGDGGTLRP
+781 KYNDYLGNGGVLRP

-804 DMGAGLPK
+804 DMGADLPK

-819 PTMTLKHIDARLDK
+819 PTMTLKHIVARLDGGK
-833 EKKAATVTACYDMP
+833 RVATVTACYDMP
-847 QVMATLTITYAVYS
+847 QVKAVLTLTYVIHG
-861 NAVIDVTQR
+861 NAVLDVTQR
-870 LETRGDSTQV
+870 LEARGDSTRV

-892 PAQYD
+892 PPQYD
-897 QVQYYG
+897 QVRYYG

-923 ASVDAMFYPYIRP
+923 TSVDAMFYPYIRP

-946 YFNVLNTGHGGL
+946 YFKVLSPGGGL
-958 GVNSCGSLMQAS
+958 GVVPRGSLMQAS

-976 DELDEGLEKHQRHPS
+976 DELDEGMEKHQRHPS
-991 QLKKSQYTVLLI
+991 QLAKSQYTVLLF
-1003 ELAQAGVGGIDSW
+1003 ELEQAGVGGIDSW
-1016 SQMAEALPQYRVQY
+1016 SQNAEALPQYRVGY
-1030 GPKVFKFT
+1030 GSKVFRFS
-1038 LSPLH
+1038 LRPLH

>member
-1 MTFKYL
+1 MALKYL
-7 VMVAMLASSAMSAA
+7 AMFVMLASAAMAAA
-21 HNNSG
+21 HDNCNL
-26 VPSGSEWHDMQ
+26 PSGNEWHDMQ
-37 VNSVGRLPDHAA
+37 VNSLNRLPDHAS
-49 FFAFDSLAMAL
+49 FFAFNNFAMAL
-60 EGDKSQSADYLSLD
+60 DGDKERSADYLSLA
-74 GNWKFKWVNNAD
+74 GMWKFNWVADAD
-86 QRPLDFYKKGLDD
+86 QRPLDFYKENLDV

-124 GYAWLGHFDN
+124 GYAWMGHFDN

-156 VAWSGKQVIA
+156 ASWSGKQVIA

-172 SNIYLYVNGV
+172 SNIYLYVNGK

-208 IAFQVFRW
+208 ISFQVFRW
-216 CDGTYSEDQD
+216 CDGSYSEDQD

-231 GVARECYLYARKRD
+231 GVARECYLFARQHD

-250 RISGTLTDDYRDGV
+250 RIGSTLTHDCRDGV
-264 LDVAVTMQG
+264 LDVAVAMQG
-273 TCNLEAKLL
+273 TCNLEAWLL
-282 DPVGQVVAQ
+282 DSAGNIVAQ
-291 STASHVNNGLERFRM
+291 NTNSHVSNGRASFRM
-306 TVDNPLKW
+306 TVDNPCKW
-314 SAETPNLYTLVL
+314 SAETPYLYTLVL
-326 SLTALNGDRRP
+326 APTAPGGDHKP
-337 YSYVSQKVGFRRV
+337 YSYVSQQVGFRRV

-377 GGYVVSPERMLQDIA
+377 GGYVVSPERMEQDIA
-392 IMKQLNINAVRTC
+392 IMKRLNINAVRTC

-428 NQESHGLGYGDDSM
+428 NQESHGLGYDDDSK
-442 AKMPMMAKPV
+442 AKTPMMAKPI

-479 WSQHFNAA
+479 WSQNFNAA

-518 MYWSQAACEKYAR
+518 MYWSQAACERYAR
-531 STDAASLRPLIQCEY
+531 STSAENSRPLIQCEY

-554 GGFKEYWDLV
+554 GGFKEYWELV

-579 DQAIHWKDNA
+579 DQAIHWKDSA
-589 GRSILAYGGDF
+589 GRNILAYGGDF
-600 NNYDS
+600 NSYDP
-605 SDNNFNCNGIVSP
+605 SDNNFNCNGIVNP
-618 DRVLNP
+618 DRGLNP
-624 EAYEVGYF
+624 EAHEVGYF
-632 YQDIW
+632 YQNIW
-637 VKPVD
+637 VKPID
-642 LQRGIVDVKNENAFK
+642 LQHGIVEVKNENAFRN
-657 SLDNYELVYSFVVD
+657 LDNYELVYNFVVD
-671 GVESQPVRLAT
+671 GVASPAVRLAT
-682 LHVAPQGR
+682 LHVAPQEQTQ
-690 SRVQLPS
+690 VQLPGYS
-697 YCVPDTLN
+697 MPDTSA

-737 GSYVTVLPQ
+737 GRYVAASP
-746 SAPGTLQL
+746 APASGKLRL
-754 KRTPE
+754 KRTAE
-759 SIAIRGEGVDVV
+759 SIVIKGESVEVT
-771 FGKKANWMLV
+771 FAKKANWMLT
-781 KYNDYLGDGGTLRP
+781 KYNDYLGNGGVLRP

-819 PTMTLKHIDARLDK
+819 PTMTLKHIDARLDRGK
-833 EKKAATVTACYDMP
+833 RVATVTACYDMP
-847 QVMATLTITYAVYS
+847 EVKAVLTLTYVIHG
-861 NAVIDVTQR
+861 NAVLDVTQS
-870 LETRGDSTQV
+870 LEARGDSTRV

-897 QVQYYG
+897 QVRYYG

-923 ASVDAMFYPYIRP
+923 TSVDAMFYPYIRP

-946 YFNVLNTGHGGL
+946 YFKVLSPDGGL
-958 GVNSCGSLMQAS
+958 GVIPRGSLMQAS

-976 DELDEGLEKHQRHPS
+976 DELDEGMEKHQRHPS
-991 QLKKSQYTVLLI
+991 QLAKSQYTVLLF
-1003 ELAQAGVGGIDSW
+1003 ELEQAGVGGIDSW
-1016 SQMAEALPQYRVQY
+1016 SQNAEALPQYRVGY
-1030 GPKVFKFT
+1030 GSKVFRFS
-1038 LSPLH
+1038 LRPLH